1 MPRTYKTKKYQN
13 YEVSEISDSE
23 TIDEG
28 TGRVAMGYG
37 EGSETVDEGNLVP
50 LLGPATTNIKTTKGR
65 PLVKPLVRQSEA
77 LQRAIDKAAARGA
90 PEVSVDPNW
99 EGDTELEPSVEE
111 NKEKEEAMEEAADD
125 RIVIIDR
132 DRVKDIRVLTDG
144 KTAVQLDPISGAMV
158 AGMSPEGQEEAG
170 RMILG
175 YVSNM
180 MNAVQTIA
188 PQISDPP
195 VDIYVKSEGGGQ
207 VRLTRNNVLDL
218 KENGKPID
226 PAFFDKVVVNIS
238 ANTQTSEEK
247 KAMTREWCAMVKEII
262 ELRRSLLE
270 QMEALVRAST
280 MTMVTTQ
287 QMALEQISREYARY
301 LSVLDA
307 NRAVSMQ
314 QLGNLQG
321 GLMDLSKFMSEG
333 VSTLT
338 RQHAFANQK
347 LIGLDGTL
355 KEVAQNNLS
364 HQQQLYK
371 GLNENFGALM
381 KMLTSQRQDMTAT
394 QEQLN
399 KIEKQ
404 IEAIK
409 AQGSSLSQEQKD
421 HMAEVTSKMTN
432 MLEDIKEIREAQ
444 GEIKKIKEGL
454 LETISA
460 IRLLNEAAEG
470 MKAKALKDR
479 DLLIS
484 TGDGMQKMSEI
495 IPGIKASADSVQDA
509 AARYGKVIIENQEMT
524 KAQLESLKSISE
536 SLVSLERS
544 TVNSQKVQQE
554 RQLEILGAIREAVSR
569 QNLDDVKSLVKNELA
584 NEMRPPISMA
594 DITTMIN
601 EAVER
606 GMGKTSGLLIDEIRN
621 LVGAAAAG
629 GAPPPPPPGGLNAD
643 VPAFVPKKGKF
654 SFRETAA
661 LTPEAMEVEKN
672 LALISAGGAPDP
684 DDDDDDDDYD
694 EPPPRPIGTGF
705 RGKWAKRAKKTHDVS
720 KKILNWRKRA
730 KLVGKVGS
738 MVLGRERTAALLNSL
753 FGGGAIYGH
762 VMSRRVATAIIS
774 SATGIGTIASAVLGI
789 LPAVKVISGYLA
801 RYLGM
806 YDERSAETNRQLGRQ
821 TQLLEQAIARL
832 TELRG
837 SGDGIRFNQAPE
849 VLRDLLNKIGEFKT
863 TTVPPVLRYGRLER
877 MTPEE
882 RFRSVIS
889 LAGRSK
895 PISLRTHGFAL
906 IKKNITDPALDNA
919 ADYKKA
925 TVAKRVSRTKKI
937 ERRRTNDPLNKFFQG
952 NW

>member
-1 MPRTYKTKKYQN
+1 MPKKYKTKKFQD
-13 YEVSEISDSE
+13 YEVSEISESE
-23 TIDEG
+23 TIDESE
-28 TGRVAMGYG
+28 GRRRMGYG
-37 EGSETVDEGNLVP
+37 DGSETVDESVLAP
-50 LLGPATTNIKTTKGR
+50 LMGPATTNIKTTKGR
-65 PLVKPLVRQSEA
+65 PLVRQSEA
-77 LQRAIDKAAARGA
+77 FRRALDKAAAKGA

-111 NKEKEEAMEEAADD
+111 NKEKEEAMEEAVDD

-132 DRVKDIRVLTDG
+132 DRVQDIRVLTDG
-144 KTAVQLDPISGAMV
+144 KTAVQLDPVSGAMV

-180 MNAVQTIA
+180 RNAVQTIA

-195 VDIYVKSEGGGQ
+195 VDIYVKSEGGQ

-226 PAFFDKVVVNIS
+226 PAFFDKVAVNIS
-238 ANTQTSEEK
+238 ADTQTSEEK
-247 KAMTREWCAMVKEII
+247 KAMTREWCATVKEII

-270 QMEALVRAST
+270 QMEALARAST
-280 MTMVTTQ
+280 MTVVTTQ

-321 GLMDLSKFMSEG
+321 GLMDLSKFMSDG
-333 VSTLT
+333 VTTLT

-347 LIGLDGTL
+347 LIGLDGAL

-371 GLNENFGALM
+371 GLNENFGILM
-381 KMLTSQRQDMTAT
+381 KMLASQRQDMTAT
-394 QEQLN
+394 QEQLT
-399 KIEKQ
+399 KLEKQ
-404 IEAIK
+404 IEAVK
-409 AQGSSLSQEQKD
+409 SQGGSLSQEQKD
-421 HMAEVTSKMTN
+421 QMAEVTSKMTN
-432 MLEDIKEIREAQ
+432 MLSEIKEIREAQ
-444 GEIKKIKEGL
+444 GEIKRIKEGL

-484 TGDGMQKMSEI
+484 TGDGMQKMCEI
-495 IPGIKASADSVQDA
+495 VPGIKASADSVQDA

-524 KAQLESLKSISE
+524 KAQLESLKTISQ

-554 RQLEILGAIREAVSR
+554 RQLEILGAIREAVGR
-569 QNLDDVKSLVKNELA
+569 QNLEDVKSLVKDELA
-584 NEMRPPISMA
+584 NEMKPPISMA

-606 GMGKTSGLLIDEIRN
+606 SMGKTSGLLIDEIRN
-621 LVGAAAAG
+621 LVGTAAAG
-629 GAPPPPPPGGLNAD
+629 GAPPPPPPGSLNAD
-643 VPAFVPKKGKF
+643 APVFVPRKGKF

-684 DDDDDDDDYD
+684 DDDDDDDDED
-694 EPPPRPIGTGF
+694 VPMRPVGTGH

-720 KKILNWRKRA
+720 KKILNWRKRV

-738 MVLGRERTAALLNSL
+738 MVLGRERTATLLNGL
-753 FGGGAIYGH
+753 LGGGAMLGH
-762 VMSRRVATAIIS
+762 VMSRRVANAIIA

-789 LPAVKVISGYLA
+789 LPAVKAISGYLA

-821 TQLLEQAIARL
+821 TELLEQAIARL

-837 SGDGIRFNQAPE
+837 AGDGARFNQAPE

-895 PISLRTHGFAL
+895 PISLRTHGFVE

-925 TVAKRVSRTKKI
+925 TVKRRVDRVKKI
-937 ERRRTNDPLNKFFQG
+937 ERRRTNDPLNRFFQG

>member
-1 MPRTYKTKKYQN
+1 MPKKYKTKKFQD
-13 YEVSEISDSE
+13 YEVSEISESE
-23 TIDEG
+23 TIDESE
-28 TGRVAMGYG
+28 GRRRMGYG
-37 EGSETVDEGNLVP
+37 DGSETVDESALAP
-50 LLGPATTNIKTTKGR
+50 LMGPAVTNIKTTKGR
-65 PLVKPLVRQSEA
+65 PLVRQSEA
-77 LQRAIDKAAARGA
+77 FRRALDKAAARGA

-111 NKEKEEAMEEAADD
+111 NKEKEEAMEDAVDD

-132 DRVKDIRVLTDG
+132 DRVQDIRVLTDG
-144 KTAVQLDPISGAMV
+144 KTAVQLDPVSGAMV

-180 MNAVQTIA
+180 RNAVQTIA

-195 VDIYVKSEGGGQ
+195 VDIYVKSEGGQ

-226 PAFFDKVVVNIS
+226 PAFFDKVAVNIS
-238 ANTQTSEEK
+238 ADTQTSEEK
-247 KAMTREWCAMVKEII
+247 KAMTREWCAVVKEII

-270 QMEALVRAST
+270 QMEALSRAST
-280 MTMVTTQ
+280 MTVVTTQ

-307 NRAVSMQ
+307 NRAVTMQ
-314 QLGNLQG
+314 ELGNLQG
-321 GLMDLSKFMSEG
+321 GLRDFSKFMSDG
-333 VSTLT
+333 VTTLT

-347 LIGLDGTL
+347 LIGLDGAL
-355 KEVAQNNLS
+355 KEIGENNLI

-371 GLNENFGALM
+371 GLNENFGTLM
-381 KMLTSQRQDMTAT
+381 KMLASQRQEMATT

-404 IEAIK
+404 IEAVK
-409 AQGSSLSQEQKD
+409 SQGGSLSQEQKD
-421 HMAEVTSKMTN
+421 VMAEVTSKMTN
-432 MLEDIKEIREAQ
+432 MLNEIKEIRDAQ
-444 GEIKKIKEGL
+444 GEIKRIKEGL

-484 TGDGMQKMSEI
+484 TGNGMQKMGEI

-524 KAQLESLKSISE
+524 KAQLESLKSISQ

-544 TVNSQKVQQE
+544 TVNSQRVQQE
-554 RQLEILGAIREAVSR
+554 RQLEILGAIQAAVSR
-569 QNLDDVKSLVKNELA
+569 QNLEDVKSLVKDELA
-584 NEMRPPISMA
+584 NEMKPPISMA

-643 VPAFVPKKGKF
+643 APVFVPRKGKF

-684 DDDDDDDDYD
+684 DDDDDDDDFD
-694 EPPPRPIGTGF
+694 EPPRRPVGTGR
-705 RGKWAKRAKKTHDVS
+705 RGKWARRVKKTHEVS

-738 MVLGRERTAALLNSL
+738 MVLGRERTAVLLNGL
-753 FGGGAIYGH
+753 LGGGAMLGH
-762 VMSRRVATAIIS
+762 VMSRRVASAIIA

-789 LPAVKVISGYLA
+789 LPAVKAISGYLA

-821 TQLLEQAIARL
+821 TELLEHAIARL

-837 SGDGIRFNQAPE
+837 ADDGVRFNQAPA
-849 VLRDLLNKIGEFKT
+849 VLRDLLSKIGEFKT

-895 PISLRTHGFAL
+895 PISLRTHGFVE
-906 IKKNITDPALDNA
+906 IKKNITDPALDNGV
-919 ADYKKA
+919 DYKKA
-925 TVAKRVSRTKKI
+925 TVKRRVDRVKKI

>member
-37 EGSETVDEGNLVP
+37 EGSETVDEGNLAS
-50 LLGPATTNIKTTKGR
+50 LMGPAPTNIKTSKG
-65 PLVKPLVRQSEA
+65 KPLVEPTV
-77 LQRAIDKAAARGA
+77 DED
-90 PEVSVDPNW
+90 EVM
-99 EGDTELEPSVEE
+99 
-111 NKEKEEAMEEAADD
+111 KEEVDD
-125 RIVIIDR
+125 RISFR
-132 DRVKDIRVLTDG
+132 DGPIVQEIRVITDG
-144 KTAVQLDPISGAMV
+144 KTAVQLDPVSGAMV

-170 RMILG
+170 RMIIA
-175 YVSNM
+175 SISKM
-180 MNAVQTIA
+180 QNAVQTIV
-188 PQISDPP
+188 PTINDPP
-195 VDIYVKSEGGGQ
+195 VNIYVKSEGGQ
-207 VRLTRNNVLDL
+207 VQLTGNNVLDL

-226 PAFFDKVVVNIS
+226 PAFFDKVAVNIS
-238 ANTQTSEEK
+238 ADSQTSEEK
-247 KAMTREWCAMVKEII
+247 KVMTREWCAMVKNII
-262 ELRRSLLE
+262 VLRRSLLE
-270 QMEALVRAST
+270 QMEALIRAGT
-280 MTMVTTQ
+280 MTVVTTQ
-287 QMALEQISREYARY
+287 QMAIEQISREFARY

-307 NRAVSMQ
+307 NRAVTMQ
-314 QLGNLQG
+314 GLGNLQG

-347 LIGLDGTL
+347 IIGLEGTL
-355 KEVAQNNLS
+355 KEVEQNNLN

-371 GLNENFGALM
+371 GLNENFGMLM
-381 KMLTSQRQDMTAT
+381 KMLTSQRQDMSAT

-409 AQGSSLSQEQKD
+409 SQGGALSQEQKD

-460 IRLLNEAAEG
+460 IRMLNEAAEG

-484 TGDGMQKMSEI
+484 TVDGMQKMSEI

-509 AARYGKVIIENQEMT
+509 AARYGKVIIENQEMI

-554 RQLEILGAIREAVSR
+554 RQLEILGAIREAVGR
-569 QNLDDVKSLVKNELA
+569 QNLEDVKSLVKDELA
-584 NEMRPPISMA
+584 NEMKPPISMA

-606 GMGKTSGLLIDEIRN
+606 SMGKTSGLLIDEIRN
-621 LVGAAAAG
+621 LVGTAAAG

-643 VPAFVPKKGKF
+643 APVFIPKKGKF

-684 DDDDDDDDYD
+684 DDDDDDDFD

-705 RGKWAKRAKKTHDVS
+705 RGKWARRAKKTHDVS

-753 FGGGAIYGH
+753 FGGGSILGH
-762 VMSRRVATAIIS
+762 VMSRRVANAIIS
-774 SATGIGTIASAVLGI
+774 SATGIGTISSAVLGI
-789 LPAVKVISGYLA
+789 LPAVKAISGYLA

-821 TQLLEQAIARL
+821 TQLLEQAIAQL

-837 SGDGIRFNQAPE
+837 AGDGVRFNQAPE
-849 VLRDLLNKIGEFKT
+849 VLRDLLNKIGEFKI

-895 PISLRTHGFAL
+895 PISLRTHGFAE

-919 ADYKKA
+919 VDYKKV
-925 TVAKRVSRTKKI
+925 TVAKRASRVKKI

>member
-28 TGRVAMGYG
+28 TGRIAMGYG
-37 EGSETVDEGNLVP
+37 EGSETVDEGNLTS
-50 LLGPATTNIKTTKGR
+50 LMGPAPTNIKTSKG
-65 PLVKPLVRQSEA
+65 KPLVEPTV
-77 LQRAIDKAAARGA
+77 DED
-90 PEVSVDPNW
+90 EVM
-99 EGDTELEPSVEE
+99 
-111 NKEKEEAMEEAADD
+111 KEEVDD
-125 RIVIIDR
+125 RISFMDGPIVQE
-132 DRVKDIRVLTDG
+132 IRVITDG
-144 KTAVQLDPISGAMV
+144 KTAVQLDPVSGAMV

-170 RMILG
+170 RMILASI
-175 YVSNM
+175 SNM
-180 MNAVQTIA
+180 QNAVQTIV
-188 PQISDPP
+188 PTISDPP
-195 VDIYVKSEGGGQ
+195 VNIYVKSEGGQ
-207 VRLTRNNVLDL
+207 VQLTGNNVLDL

-226 PAFFDKVVVNIS
+226 PAFFDKVAVNIS
-238 ANTQTSEEK
+238 ADSQTSEEK
-247 KAMTREWCAMVKEII
+247 KVMTREWCVMVKNII
-262 ELRRSLLE
+262 VLRRSLLE
-270 QMEALVRAST
+270 QMEALIRAGT
-280 MTMVTTQ
+280 MTVVTTQ

-307 NRAVSMQ
+307 NRVVTMQ
-314 QLGNLQG
+314 GMGNLQG

-347 LIGLDGTL
+347 IIGLEGTL
-355 KEVAQNNLS
+355 KEVEQNNLN

-371 GLNENFGALM
+371 GLNENFGMLM
-381 KMLTSQRQDMTAT
+381 KMLTSQRQDMSAT

-409 AQGSSLSQEQKD
+409 SQGGALSQEQKD

-460 IRLLNEAAEG
+460 IRMLNEAAEG

-509 AARYGKVIIENQEMT
+509 AARYGKVIIENQEMI

-554 RQLEILGAIREAVSR
+554 RQLEILGAIREAVGR
-569 QNLDDVKSLVKNELA
+569 QNLEDVKSLVKDELA
-584 NEMRPPISMA
+584 NEMKPPISMA

-606 GMGKTSGLLIDEIRN
+606 SMGKTSGLLIDEIRN
-621 LVGAAAAG
+621 LVGTAAAG

-643 VPAFVPKKGKF
+643 APVFIPKKGKF

-684 DDDDDDDDYD
+684 DDDDDDDFD

-705 RGKWAKRAKKTHDVS
+705 RGKWARRAKKTHDVS

-753 FGGGAIYGH
+753 FGGGSILGH
-762 VMSRRVATAIIS
+762 VMSRRVANSIIS
-774 SATGIGTIASAVLGI
+774 SATGIGRISSAVLGI
-789 LPAVKVISGYLA
+789 LPAVKAISGYLA

-837 SGDGIRFNQAPE
+837 AGDGVRFNQAPE
-849 VLRDLLNKIGEFKT
+849 VLRDLLNKIGEFKI

-895 PISLRTHGFAL
+895 PISLRTHGFAE

-919 ADYKKA
+919 VDYKKVTA
-925 TVAKRVSRTKKI
+925 AKRASRVKKI

>member
-1 MPRTYKTKKYQN
+1 MPKQYKTKKYQN

-28 TGRVAMGYG
+28 TGRIAMGYG
-37 EGSETVDEGNLVP
+37 EGSETVDEGNLAP
-50 LLGPATTNIKTTKGR
+50 LMGPATVNIKTS
-65 PLVKPLVRQSEA
+65 KPLVRQSEA
-77 LQRAIDKAAARGA
+77 FRRAVEKRAARGM
-90 PEVSVDPNW
+90 PEVSVDPNL
-99 EGDTELEPSVEE
+99 EGDTELEPTVEE
-111 NKEKEEAMEEAADD
+111 EEEAMKEAVDD
-125 RIVIIDR
+125 RISFMDR
-132 DRVKDIRVLTDG
+132 DRVQDIRVITDG
-144 KTAVQLDPISGAMV
+144 KTAVQLDPVSGAMV

-180 MNAVQTIA
+180 RNAVQTIA

-195 VDIYVKSEGGGQ
+195 VDIFVKSEGGQ

-226 PAFFDKVVVNIS
+226 PAFFDKVAVNIS
-238 ANTQTSEEK
+238 ADTQTSEEK
-247 KAMTREWCAMVKEII
+247 KVLTREWCAMVKEII

-270 QMEALVRAST
+270 QMEALARAST
-280 MTMVTTQ
+280 MTVVTTQ

-307 NRAVSMQ
+307 NRAVTMQ
-314 QLGNLQG
+314 ELGNLQG
-321 GLMDLSKFMSEG
+321 GLRDFSKFMSDG
-333 VSTLT
+333 VTTLT

-347 LIGLDGTL
+347 LIGLDGAL

-364 HQQQLYK
+364 HQQELYR
-371 GLNENFGALM
+371 GLNENFGTLM
-381 KMLTSQRQDMTAT
+381 KMLASQRQDMTAT
-394 QEQLN
+394 QEQLA
-399 KIEKQ
+399 KLEKQ
-404 IEAIK
+404 IEAVK
-409 AQGSSLSQEQKD
+409 SQGGSLSQEQKD
-421 HMAEVTSKMTN
+421 QMAEVTSKMTN
-432 MLEDIKEIREAQ
+432 MLNEIKEIREAQ
-444 GEIKKIKEGL
+444 GEIKRIKEGL

-484 TGDGMQKMSEI
+484 TGDGMQKMCEI
-495 IPGIKASADSVQDA
+495 VPGIKASADSVQDA

-524 KAQLESLKSISE
+524 KAQLESLKSISQ

-554 RQLEILGAIREAVSR
+554 RQLEILGAIREAVGR
-569 QNLDDVKSLVKNELA
+569 QNLEDVKSLVKDELA
-584 NEMRPPISMA
+584 NEMKPPISMA
-594 DITTMIN
+594 DITAMIN

-606 GMGKTSGLLIDEIRN
+606 SMGKTSGLLIDEIRN
-621 LVGAAAAG
+621 LVGTAAAG

-643 VPAFVPKKGKF
+643 APVFVPRKGKF

-684 DDDDDDDDYD
+684 DDDDDDDDFD
-694 EPPPRPIGTGF
+694 EPPRRPVGTGH
-705 RGKWAKRAKKTHDVS
+705 RGKWARRVKKTHEVS

-738 MVLGRERTAALLNSL
+738 MVLGRERTAVLLNGL
-753 FGGGAIYGH
+753 LGGGAMLGH
-762 VMSRRVATAIIS
+762 VMSRRVANAIIA

-789 LPAVKVISGYLA
+789 LPAVKAISGYLA

-821 TQLLEQAIARL
+821 TELLEQAIARL

-837 SGDGIRFNQAPE
+837 AGDGARFNQAPE

-895 PISLRTHGFAL
+895 PISLRAHGFVE
-906 IKKNITDPALDNA
+906 IKKNITDPALDNGV
-919 ADYKKA
+919 DYKKA
-925 TVAKRVSRTKKI
+925 TVKRRVDRVKKI

>member
-1 MPRTYKTKKYQN
+1 MPKQYKTKKYQN

-28 TGRVAMGYG
+28 TGRIAMGYG
-37 EGSETVDEGNLVP
+37 EGSETVDEGNLAP
-50 LLGPATTNIKTTKGR
+50 LMGPATANIKTS
-65 PLVKPLVRQSEA
+65 KPLVRQSEA
-77 LQRAIDKAAARGA
+77 FRRAVEKRAARGM
-90 PEVSVDPNW
+90 PEVSVDPNL
-99 EGDTELEPSVEE
+99 EGDTELEPTVEE
-111 NKEKEEAMEEAADD
+111 EEEAMKEAVDD
-125 RIVIIDR
+125 RISFMDR
-132 DRVKDIRVLTDG
+132 DRVQDIRVITDG
-144 KTAVQLDPISGAMV
+144 KTAVQLDPVSGAMV

-180 MNAVQTIA
+180 RNAVQTIA

-195 VDIYVKSEGGGQ
+195 VDIYVKSEGGQ

-226 PAFFDKVVVNIS
+226 PAFFDKVAVNIS
-238 ANTQTSEEK
+238 ADTQTSEEK
-247 KAMTREWCAMVKEII
+247 KVLTREWCAMVKEII

-270 QMEALVRAST
+270 QMEALARAST
-280 MTMVTTQ
+280 MTVVTTQ

-307 NRAVSMQ
+307 NRAVTMQ
-314 QLGNLQG
+314 ELGNLQG
-321 GLMDLSKFMSEG
+321 GLRDFSKFMSDG
-333 VSTLT
+333 VTTLT

-347 LIGLDGTL
+347 LIGLDGAL
-355 KEVAQNNLS
+355 KEVAQSNLS
-364 HQQQLYK
+364 HQQELYR
-371 GLNENFGALM
+371 GLNENFGTLM
-381 KMLTSQRQDMTAT
+381 KMLASQRQDMTAT
-394 QEQLN
+394 QEQLA
-399 KIEKQ
+399 KLEKQ
-404 IEAIK
+404 IEAVK
-409 AQGSSLSQEQKD
+409 SQGGSLSQEQKD
-421 HMAEVTSKMTN
+421 QMAEVTSKMTN
-432 MLEDIKEIREAQ
+432 MLNEIKEIREAQ
-444 GEIKKIKEGL
+444 GEIKRIKEGL

-484 TGDGMQKMSEI
+484 TGDGMQKMCEI
-495 IPGIKASADSVQDA
+495 VPGIKASADSVQDA

-524 KAQLESLKSISE
+524 KAQLESLKSISQ

-554 RQLEILGAIREAVSR
+554 RQLEILGAIREAVGR
-569 QNLDDVKSLVKNELA
+569 QNLEDVKSLVKDELA
-584 NEMRPPISMA
+584 NEMKPPISMA

-606 GMGKTSGLLIDEIRN
+606 SMGKTSGLLIDEIRN
-621 LVGAAAAG
+621 LVGTAAAG

-643 VPAFVPKKGKF
+643 APVFVPRKGKF

-684 DDDDDDDDYD
+684 DDDDDDDDFD
-694 EPPPRPIGTGF
+694 EPPRRPVGTGH
-705 RGKWAKRAKKTHDVS
+705 RGKWARRVKKTHEVS

-738 MVLGRERTAALLNSL
+738 MVLGRERTAVLLNGL
-753 FGGGAIYGH
+753 LGGGAMLGH
-762 VMSRRVATAIIS
+762 VMSRRVANAIIA

-789 LPAVKVISGYLA
+789 LPAVKAISGYLA

-821 TQLLEQAIARL
+821 TELLEQAIARL

-837 SGDGIRFNQAPE
+837 AGDGARFNQAPE

-895 PISLRTHGFAL
+895 LISLRTHGFVE
-906 IKKNITDPALDNA
+906 IKKNITDPALDNGV
-919 ADYKKA
+919 DYKKA
-925 TVAKRVSRTKKI
+925 TVKRRVDRVKKI

>member
-28 TGRVAMGYG
+28 TGRIAMGYG
-37 EGSETVDEGNLVP
+37 EGSETVDEGNLAP
-50 LLGPATTNIKTTKGR
+50 LMGPVTTNIKTTKGR
-65 PLVKPLVRQSEA
+65 PLVRQSEA
-77 LQRAIDKAAARGA
+77 FRRALDKAAAKGA
-90 PEVSVDPNW
+90 PEVSVDPNL
-99 EGDTELEPSVEE
+99 EGDTELEPTVDEDPG
-111 NKEKEEAMEEAADD
+111 MEEAVDE
-125 RIVIIDR
+125 RISFIDR
-132 DRVKDIRVLTDG
+132 DRVQDIRVVTDG
-144 KTAVQLDPISGAMV
+144 RTAVQLDPVSGAMV

-180 MNAVQTIA
+180 RNAVQTIA

-195 VDIYVKSEGGGQ
+195 VDIYVKSEGGQ

-226 PAFFDKVVVNIS
+226 PAFFDKVAVNIS
-238 ANTQTSEEK
+238 ADTQTSEEK
-247 KAMTREWCAMVKEII
+247 KAMTREWCATVKEII

-270 QMEALVRAST
+270 QMEALARAST
-280 MTMVTTQ
+280 MTVVTTQ

-307 NRAVSMQ
+307 NRAVTMQ
-314 QLGNLQG
+314 ELGNLQG
-321 GLMDLSKFMSEG
+321 GLRDFSKYMSDG
-333 VSTLT
+333 VTTLT

-347 LIGLDGTL
+347 LIGLEGAL
-355 KEVAQNNLS
+355 KEVGQNNLS

-381 KMLTSQRQDMTAT
+381 KLLTSQRQDMTAT
-394 QEQLN
+394 QEQLT
-399 KIEKQ
+399 KLEKQ
-404 IEAIK
+404 IEAVK
-409 AQGSSLSQEQKD
+409 AQGGSLSQEQKD
-421 HMAEVTSKMTN
+421 QMAEVTSKMTN
-432 MLEDIKEIREAQ
+432 MLGEIKEIRDAQ

-460 IRLLNEAAEG
+460 IRMLNEAAEG

-479 DLLIS
+479 ELLIS
-484 TGDGMQKMSEI
+484 TGDGMQKMCEI
-495 IPGIKASADSVQDA
+495 VPGIKASADSVQDA

-524 KAQLESLKSISE
+524 KAQLESLKSISQ

-544 TVNSQKVQQE
+544 TVDSQKVQQE
-554 RQLEILGAIREAVSR
+554 RQLEILGAIREAVGR
-569 QNLDDVKSLVKNELA
+569 QNLEDVKSLVKDELA
-584 NEMRPPISMA
+584 NEMKPPVSMA

-621 LVGAAAAG
+621 LVGNMAAG
-629 GAPPPPPPGGLNAD
+629 GAPPPPPPGTSLDATA
-643 VPAFVPKKGKF
+643 PAFVPKKGKF

-672 LALISAGGAPDP
+672 LSLISAGGAPDP
-684 DDDDDDDDYD
+684 DDDDDDDDED
-694 EPPPRPIGTGF
+694 VPMRPVGTGR
-705 RGKWAKRAKKTHDVS
+705 RGKWAKRAKKTHDAS

-738 MVLGRERTAALLNSL
+738 MVLGRERTATLLNGL
-753 FGGGAIYGH
+753 FGAGAMLGH
-762 VMSRRVATAIIS
+762 VMSRRVATAIIA

-789 LPAVKVISGYLA
+789 LPAVKAISGYLA

-821 TQLLEQAIARL
+821 TELLEQAIARL

-837 SGDGIRFNQAPE
+837 AGDGARFNQAPE
-849 VLRDLLNKIGEFKT
+849 VLRDLMNKIGEFKT

-895 PISLRTHGFAL
+895 PISLRTHGFVE

-925 TVAKRVSRTKKI
+925 TVKRRADRVKKI
-937 ERRRTNDPLNKFFQG
+937 EKRRTTDPLNRFFQG

>member
-1 MPRTYKTKKYQN
+1 MTKKYKTKKFQD
-13 YEVSEISDSE
+13 YEVSEISESE
-23 TIDEG
+23 TIDESE
-28 TGRVAMGYG
+28 GRRRMGYG
-37 EGSETVDEGNLVP
+37 AGSETVDEGDMVP
-50 LLGPATTNIKTTKGR
+50 LMGPATTNIKTTK
-65 PLVKPLVRQSEA
+65 PLVRQA
-77 LQRAIDKAAARGA
+77 KVAQKAIDRIAARGM
-90 PEVSVDPNW
+90 PEPSADP
-99 EGDTELEPSVEE
+99 EGDTELEPTVDEDMGE
-111 NKEKEEAMEEAADD
+111 EEAVDD
-125 RIVIIDR
+125 RIRFIDR
-132 DRVKDIRVLTDG
+132 GRVQDIRVITDE
-144 KTAVQLDPISGAMV
+144 KTAVQLDPVSGAMV
-158 AGMSPEGQEEAG
+158 AAMSPEGQEEAG
-170 RMILG
+170 RMIIEC
-175 YVSNM
+175 VSNM
-180 MNAVQTIA
+180 MNAVQTVA

-195 VDIYVKSEGGGQ
+195 VDIYVKSEGGQ

-226 PAFFDKVVVNIS
+226 PAFFDKVAVNIS
-238 ANTQTSEEK
+238 ADTQTSEEK
-247 KAMTREWCAMVKEII
+247 KVMTREWCAMVKEII
-262 ELRRSLLE
+262 VLRRSLLQ
-270 QMEALVRAST
+270 QMEALIRAGT
-280 MTMVTTQ
+280 MAVMTSQ
-287 QMALEQISREYARY
+287 QTALEQISQEFARY
-301 LSVLDA
+301 ISVLDA
-307 NRAVSMQ
+307 NRAVAMQ

-321 GLMDLSKFMSEG
+321 GLMDLSKFVSDG
-333 VSTLT
+333 VTTLT

-355 KEVAQNNLS
+355 KEVEQNNLS
-364 HQQQLYK
+364 HQQQLFK
-371 GLNENFGALM
+371 GLNENFGTLM

-409 AQGSSLSQEQKD
+409 SQGGALSQEQKD

-454 LETISA
+454 LESISA
-460 IRLLNEAAEG
+460 IRLLNEAVEG

-479 DLLIS
+479 DLLTS
-484 TGDGMQKMSEI
+484 TGDGMQKMCEI

-509 AARYGKVIIENQEMT
+509 AARYGKLIIENQEMT
-524 KAQLESLKSISE
+524 KAQLESLKTISQ

-544 TVNSQKVQQE
+544 MVDLQKVQQE
-554 RQLEILGAIREAVSR
+554 RQLEILGAIREAVGR

-584 NEMRPPISMA
+584 NEMKPPISMA
-594 DITTMIN
+594 DIVTMIN

-621 LVGAAAAG
+621 LVGTAAAG

-643 VPAFVPKKGKF
+643 APAFVPRKGKF
-654 SFRETAA
+654 SFRETVA

-684 DDDDDDDDYD
+684 DDDDDDDD

-753 FGGGAIYGH
+753 FGTGAIFGH
-762 VMSRRVATAIIS
+762 VMSRRVATAIVS
-774 SATGIGTIASAVLGI
+774 SATGIETIASAVLGI
-789 LPAVKVISGYLA
+789 LPAVKAISGYLA

-806 YDERSAETNRQLGRQ
+806 YDERSAESNRQLGRQ
-821 TQLLEQAIARL
+821 TELLEQAIARL

-837 SGDGIRFNQAPE
+837 AGDGARFNQAPE

-895 PISLRTHGFAL
+895 PISLRRHGFVE

>member
-1 MPRTYKTKKYQN
+1 MPKKYKTKKFQD
-13 YEVSEISDSE
+13 YEVSEISESE
-23 TIDEG
+23 TIDESE
-28 TGRVAMGYG
+28 GRRRMGYG
-37 EGSETVDEGNLVP
+37 DGSETVEESALAP
-50 LLGPATTNIKTTKGR
+50 LMGPAITNIKTTKGR
-65 PLVKPLVRQSEA
+65 PLVRQSEA
-77 LQRAIDKAAARGA
+77 FRRALDKAAARGA

-111 NKEKEEAMEEAADD
+111 NKEKEEAMEDAVDD

-132 DRVKDIRVLTDG
+132 DRVQDIRVLTDG
-144 KTAVQLDPISGAMV
+144 KTAVQLDPVSGAMV
-158 AGMSPEGQEEAG
+158 AGMSPEGQEEVG

-180 MNAVQTIA
+180 RNAVQTIA

-195 VDIYVKSEGGGQ
+195 VDIYVKSEGGQ

-226 PAFFDKVVVNIS
+226 PAFFDKVAVNIS
-238 ANTQTSEEK
+238 ADTQTSEEK
-247 KAMTREWCAMVKEII
+247 KAMTREWCATVKEII

-270 QMEALVRAST
+270 QMEALARAST
-280 MTMVTTQ
+280 MTVVTTQ

-307 NRAVSMQ
+307 NRAVTMQ
-314 QLGNLQG
+314 ELGNLQG
-321 GLMDLSKFMSEG
+321 GLRDFSKFMSDG
-333 VSTLT
+333 VTTLT

-347 LIGLDGTL
+347 LIGLDGAL

-371 GLNENFGALM
+371 GLNENFGTLM
-381 KMLTSQRQDMTAT
+381 KMLASQRQDMTAT
-394 QEQLN
+394 QEQLT
-399 KIEKQ
+399 KLEKQ
-404 IEAIK
+404 IEAVK
-409 AQGSSLSQEQKD
+409 SQGGSLSQEQKD
-421 HMAEVTSKMTN
+421 QMAEVTSKMTN
-432 MLEDIKEIREAQ
+432 MLSEIKEIREAQ
-444 GEIKKIKEGL
+444 GEIKRIKEGL

-484 TGDGMQKMSEI
+484 TGDGMQKMCEI
-495 IPGIKASADSVQDA
+495 VPGIKASADSVQDA

-524 KAQLESLKSISE
+524 KTQLESLKSISQ

-554 RQLEILGAIREAVSR
+554 RQLEILGAIREAVGR
-569 QNLDDVKSLVKNELA
+569 QNLEDVKSLVKDELA
-584 NEMRPPISMA
+584 NEMKPPISMA

-606 GMGKTSGLLIDEIRN
+606 GMGKTSGLLIDEIRS
-621 LVGAAAAG
+621 LVGTAAAG

-643 VPAFVPKKGKF
+643 APVFVPRKGKF

-684 DDDDDDDDYD
+684 DDDDDDDDFD
-694 EPPPRPIGTGF
+694 EPPRRPVGTGH
-705 RGKWAKRAKKTHDVS
+705 RGKWARRVKKTHEVS

-738 MVLGRERTAALLNSL
+738 MVLGRERTATLLNGL
-753 FGGGAIYGH
+753 LGGGAMLGH
-762 VMSRRVATAIIS
+762 VMSRRVANAIIA

-789 LPAVKVISGYLA
+789 LPAVKAISGYLA

-821 TQLLEQAIARL
+821 TELLEQAIARL

-837 SGDGIRFNQAPE
+837 AGDGARFNQAPE

-895 PISLRTHGFAL
+895 PISLRTHGFVE
-906 IKKNITDPALDNA
+906 IKKNITDPALDNGV
-919 ADYKKA
+919 DYKKA
-925 TVAKRVSRTKKI
+925 TVKRRVDRVKKI

>member
-1 MPRTYKTKKYQN
+1 MPKQYKTKKYQN

-28 TGRVAMGYG
+28 TGRIAMGYG
-37 EGSETVDEGNLVP
+37 EGSETVDEGNLAP
-50 LLGPATTNIKTTKGR
+50 LMGPATANIKTT
-65 PLVKPLVRQSEA
+65 KPLVRQSEA
-77 LQRAIDKAAARGA
+77 FRRAVEKRAARGM
-90 PEVSVDPNW
+90 PEVSVDPNL
-99 EGDTELEPSVEE
+99 EGDTELEPTVEE
-111 NKEKEEAMEEAADD
+111 EEEAMKEAVDD
-125 RIVIIDR
+125 RISFMDR
-132 DRVKDIRVLTDG
+132 DRVQDIRVITDG
-144 KTAVQLDPISGAMV
+144 KTAVQLDPVSGAMV

-180 MNAVQTIA
+180 RNAVQTIA

-195 VDIYVKSEGGGQ
+195 VDIYVKSEGGQ

-226 PAFFDKVVVNIS
+226 PAFFDKVAVNIS
-238 ANTQTSEEK
+238 ADTQTSEEK
-247 KAMTREWCAMVKEII
+247 KVLTREWCAMVKEII

-270 QMEALVRAST
+270 QMEALARAST
-280 MTMVTTQ
+280 MTVVTTQ

-307 NRAVSMQ
+307 NRAVTMQ
-314 QLGNLQG
+314 ELGNLQG
-321 GLMDLSKFMSEG
+321 GLRDFSKFMSDG
-333 VSTLT
+333 VTTLT

-347 LIGLDGTL
+347 LIGLDGAL

-371 GLNENFGALM
+371 GLNENFGILM
-381 KMLTSQRQDMTAT
+381 KMLASQRQDMTAT
-394 QEQLN
+394 QEQLA
-399 KIEKQ
+399 KLEKQ
-404 IEAIK
+404 IEAVK
-409 AQGSSLSQEQKD
+409 SQGGSLSQEQKD
-421 HMAEVTSKMTN
+421 QMAEVTSKMTN
-432 MLEDIKEIREAQ
+432 MLNEIKEIREAQ
-444 GEIKKIKEGL
+444 GEIKRIKEGL

-484 TGDGMQKMSEI
+484 TGDGMQKMCEI
-495 IPGIKASADSVQDA
+495 VPGIKASADSVQDA

-524 KAQLESLKSISE
+524 KAQLESLKSISQ

-554 RQLEILGAIREAVSR
+554 RQLEILGAIREAVGR
-569 QNLDDVKSLVKNELA
+569 QNLEDVKSLVKDELA
-584 NEMRPPISMA
+584 NEMKPPISMA

-606 GMGKTSGLLIDEIRN
+606 SMGKTSGLLIDEIRN
-621 LVGAAAAG
+621 LVGTAAAG

-643 VPAFVPKKGKF
+643 APVFVPRKGKF

-684 DDDDDDDDYD
+684 DDDDDDDFD
-694 EPPPRPIGTGF
+694 EPPRRPVGTGH
-705 RGKWAKRAKKTHDVS
+705 RGKWARRVKKTHEVS

-738 MVLGRERTAALLNSL
+738 MVLGRERTAVLLNGL
-753 FGGGAIYGH
+753 LGGGAMLGH
-762 VMSRRVATAIIS
+762 VMSRRVANAIIA

-789 LPAVKVISGYLA
+789 LPAVKAISGYLA

-821 TQLLEQAIARL
+821 TELLEQAIARL

-837 SGDGIRFNQAPE
+837 AGDGARFNQAPE

-895 PISLRTHGFAL
+895 PISLRTHGFVE
-906 IKKNITDPALDNA
+906 IKKNITDPALDNGV
-919 ADYKKA
+919 DYKKA
-925 TVAKRVSRTKKI
+925 TVKRRVDRVKKI

>member
-1 MPRTYKTKKYQN
+1 MTKKYKTKKFQD
-13 YEVSEISDSE
+13 YEVSEISESE
-23 TIDEG
+23 TIDESE
-28 TGRVAMGYG
+28 GRRRMGYG
-37 EGSETVDEGNLVP
+37 AGSETVDEGDMVP
-50 LLGPATTNIKTTKGR
+50 LMGPATTNIKTTK
-65 PLVKPLVRQSEA
+65 PLVRQA
-77 LQRAIDKAAARGA
+77 KVAQKAIDRIAARGM
-90 PEVSVDPNW
+90 PEPSADP
-99 EGDTELEPSVEE
+99 EGDTELEPTVDEDMGE
-111 NKEKEEAMEEAADD
+111 EEAVDD
-125 RIVIIDR
+125 RIRFIDR
-132 DRVKDIRVLTDG
+132 GRVQDIRVITDE
-144 KTAVQLDPISGAMV
+144 KTAVQLDPVSGAMV
-158 AGMSPEGQEEAG
+158 AAMSPEGQEEAG
-170 RMILG
+170 RMIIEC
-175 YVSNM
+175 VSNM
-180 MNAVQTIA
+180 MNAVQTVA

-195 VDIYVKSEGGGQ
+195 VDIYVKSEGGQ

-226 PAFFDKVVVNIS
+226 PAFFDKVAVNIS
-238 ANTQTSEEK
+238 ADTQTSEEK
-247 KAMTREWCAMVKEII
+247 KVMTREWCAMVKEII
-262 ELRRSLLE
+262 VLRRSLLQ
-270 QMEALVRAST
+270 QMEALIRAGT
-280 MTMVTTQ
+280 MAVMTSQ
-287 QMALEQISREYARY
+287 QTALEQISQEFARY
-301 LSVLDA
+301 ISVLDA
-307 NRAVSMQ
+307 NRAVAMQ

-321 GLMDLSKFMSEG
+321 GLMDLSKFVSDG
-333 VSTLT
+333 VTTLT

-355 KEVAQNNLS
+355 KEVEQNNLS
-364 HQQQLYK
+364 HQQQLFK
-371 GLNENFGALM
+371 GLNENFGTLM

-409 AQGSSLSQEQKD
+409 SQGGALSQEQKD

-454 LETISA
+454 LESISA
-460 IRLLNEAAEG
+460 IRLLNEAVEG

-479 DLLIS
+479 DLLTS
-484 TGDGMQKMSEI
+484 TGDGMQKMCEI

-509 AARYGKVIIENQEMT
+509 AARYGKLIIENQEMT
-524 KAQLESLKSISE
+524 KAQLESLKTISQ

-544 TVNSQKVQQE
+544 MVDLQKVQQE
-554 RQLEILGAIREAVSR
+554 RQLEILGAIREAVGR

-584 NEMRPPISMA
+584 NEMKPPISMA
-594 DITTMIN
+594 DIVTMIN

-621 LVGAAAAG
+621 LVGTAAAG

-643 VPAFVPKKGKF
+643 APAFVPRKGKF
-654 SFRETAA
+654 SFRETVA

-684 DDDDDDDDYD
+684 DDDDDDDD

-753 FGGGAIYGH
+753 FGTGAIFGH
-762 VMSRRVATAIIS
+762 VMSRRVATAIVS
-774 SATGIGTIASAVLGI
+774 SATGIETIASAVLGI
-789 LPAVKVISGYLA
+789 LPAVKAISGYLA

-806 YDERSAETNRQLGRQ
+806 YDERSAESNRQLGRQ
-821 TQLLEQAIARL
+821 TELLEQAIARL

-837 SGDGIRFNQAPE
+837 AGDGARFNQAPD

-895 PISLRTHGFAL
+895 PISLRRHGFVE

>member
-1 MPRTYKTKKYQN
+1 MPKQYKTKKYQN

-28 TGRVAMGYG
+28 TGRIAMGYG
-37 EGSETVDEGNLVP
+37 EGSETVDEGNLAP
-50 LLGPATTNIKTTKGR
+50 LMGPATVNIKTS
-65 PLVKPLVRQSEA
+65 KPLVRQSEA
-77 LQRAIDKAAARGA
+77 FRRAVEKRAARGM
-90 PEVSVDPNW
+90 PEVSVDPNL
-99 EGDTELEPSVEE
+99 EGDTELEPTVEE
-111 NKEKEEAMEEAADD
+111 EEEAMKEAVDD
-125 RIVIIDR
+125 RISFMDR
-132 DRVKDIRVLTDG
+132 DRVQDIRVITDG
-144 KTAVQLDPISGAMV
+144 KTAVQLDPVSGAMV

-180 MNAVQTIA
+180 RNAVQTIA

-195 VDIYVKSEGGGQ
+195 VDIYVKSEGGQ

-226 PAFFDKVVVNIS
+226 PAFFDKVAVNIS
-238 ANTQTSEEK
+238 ADTQTSEEK
-247 KAMTREWCAMVKEII
+247 KVLTREWCAMVKEII

-270 QMEALVRAST
+270 QMEALARAST
-280 MTMVTTQ
+280 MTVVTTQ

-307 NRAVSMQ
+307 NRAVTMQ
-314 QLGNLQG
+314 ELGNLQG
-321 GLMDLSKFMSEG
+321 GLRDFSKFMSDG
-333 VSTLT
+333 VTTLT

-347 LIGLDGTL
+347 LIGLDGAL

-364 HQQQLYK
+364 HQQELYR
-371 GLNENFGALM
+371 GLNENFGTLM
-381 KMLTSQRQDMTAT
+381 KMLASQKQDMTAT
-394 QEQLN
+394 QEQLA
-399 KIEKQ
+399 KLEKQ
-404 IEAIK
+404 IEAVK
-409 AQGSSLSQEQKD
+409 SQGGSLSQEQKD
-421 HMAEVTSKMTN
+421 QMAEVTSKMTN
-432 MLEDIKEIREAQ
+432 MLNEIKEIREAQ
-444 GEIKKIKEGL
+444 GEIKRIKEGL

-484 TGDGMQKMSEI
+484 TGDGMQKMCEI
-495 IPGIKASADSVQDA
+495 VPGIKASADSVQDA

-524 KAQLESLKSISE
+524 KAQLESLKSISQ

-554 RQLEILGAIREAVSR
+554 RQLEILGAIREAVGR
-569 QNLDDVKSLVKNELA
+569 QNLEDVKSLVKDELA
-584 NEMRPPISMA
+584 NEMKPPISMA

-606 GMGKTSGLLIDEIRN
+606 SMGKTSGLLIDEIRN
-621 LVGAAAAG
+621 LVGTAAAG

-643 VPAFVPKKGKF
+643 APVFVPRKGKF

-684 DDDDDDDDYD
+684 DDDDDDDDFD
-694 EPPPRPIGTGF
+694 EPPHRPVGTGH
-705 RGKWAKRAKKTHDVS
+705 RGKWARRAKKTHEVS

-738 MVLGRERTAALLNSL
+738 MVLGRERTAVLLNGL
-753 FGGGAIYGH
+753 LGGGAMLGH
-762 VMSRRVATAIIS
+762 VMSRRVANAIIA

-789 LPAVKVISGYLA
+789 LPAVKAISGYLA

-821 TQLLEQAIARL
+821 TELLEQAIARL

-837 SGDGIRFNQAPE
+837 AGDGARFNQAPE

-895 PISLRTHGFAL
+895 PISLRTHGFVE
-906 IKKNITDPALDNA
+906 IKKNITDPALDNGV
-919 ADYKKA
+919 DYKKA
-925 TVAKRVSRTKKI
+925 TVKRRVDRVKKI

>member
-1 MPRTYKTKKYQN
+1 MTKKYKTKKFQD
-13 YEVSEISDSE
+13 YEVSEISESE
-23 TIDEG
+23 TIDESE
-28 TGRVAMGYG
+28 GRRRMGYG
-37 EGSETVDEGNLVP
+37 AGSETVDEGDMVP
-50 LLGPATTNIKTTKGR
+50 LMGPATTNIKTTK
-65 PLVKPLVRQSEA
+65 PLVRQA
-77 LQRAIDKAAARGA
+77 KVAQKAIDRIAARGM
-90 PEVSVDPNW
+90 PEPSADP
-99 EGDTELEPSVEE
+99 EGDTELEPTVDEDMGE
-111 NKEKEEAMEEAADD
+111 EEAVDD
-125 RIVIIDR
+125 RIRFIDR
-132 DRVKDIRVLTDG
+132 GRVQDIRVITDE
-144 KTAVQLDPISGAMV
+144 KTAVQLDPVSGAMV
-158 AGMSPEGQEEAG
+158 AAMSPEGQEEAG
-170 RMILG
+170 RMIIEC
-175 YVSNM
+175 VSNM
-180 MNAVQTIA
+180 MNAVQTVA

-195 VDIYVKSEGGGQ
+195 VDIYVKSEGGQ

-226 PAFFDKVVVNIS
+226 PAFFDKVAVNIS
-238 ANTQTSEEK
+238 ADTQTSEEK
-247 KAMTREWCAMVKEII
+247 KVMTREWCATVKEII
-262 ELRRSLLE
+262 VLRRSLLQ
-270 QMEALVRAST
+270 QMEALIRAGT
-280 MTMVTTQ
+280 MAVMTSQ
-287 QMALEQISREYARY
+287 QTALEQISQEFARY
-301 LSVLDA
+301 ISVLDA
-307 NRAVSMQ
+307 NRAVAMQ

-321 GLMDLSKFMSEG
+321 GLMDLSKFVSDG
-333 VSTLT
+333 VTTLT

-355 KEVAQNNLS
+355 KEVEQNNLS
-364 HQQQLYK
+364 HQQQLFK
-371 GLNENFGALM
+371 GLNENFGTLM

-409 AQGSSLSQEQKD
+409 SQGGALSQEQKD

-454 LETISA
+454 LESISA
-460 IRLLNEAAEG
+460 IRLLNEAVEG

-479 DLLIS
+479 DLLTS
-484 TGDGMQKMSEI
+484 TGDGMQKMCEI

-509 AARYGKVIIENQEMT
+509 AARYGKLIIENQEMT
-524 KAQLESLKSISE
+524 KAQLESLKTISQ

-544 TVNSQKVQQE
+544 MVDLQKVQQE
-554 RQLEILGAIREAVSR
+554 RQLEILGAIREAVGR

-584 NEMRPPISMA
+584 NEMKPPISMA
-594 DITTMIN
+594 DIVTMIN

-621 LVGAAAAG
+621 LVGTAAAG

-643 VPAFVPKKGKF
+643 APAFVPRKGKF
-654 SFRETAA
+654 SFRETVA

-684 DDDDDDDDYD
+684 DDDDDDDD

-753 FGGGAIYGH
+753 FGTGAIFGH
-762 VMSRRVATAIIS
+762 VMSRRVATAIVS
-774 SATGIGTIASAVLGI
+774 SATGIETIASAVLGI
-789 LPAVKVISGYLA
+789 LPAVKAISGYLA

-806 YDERSAETNRQLGRQ
+806 YDERSAESNRQLGRQ
-821 TQLLEQAIARL
+821 TELLEQAIARL

-837 SGDGIRFNQAPE
+837 AGDGARFNQAPE

-895 PISLRTHGFAL
+895 PISLRRHGFVE

>member
-1 MPRTYKTKKYQN
+1 MPKKYKTKKFQD
-13 YEVSEISDSE
+13 YEVSEISESE
-23 TIDEG
+23 TIDESE
-28 TGRVAMGYG
+28 GRRRMGYG
-37 EGSETVDEGNLVP
+37 DGSETVDESALAP
-50 LLGPATTNIKTTKGR
+50 LMGPAVTNIKTTKGR
-65 PLVKPLVRQSEA
+65 PLVRQSEA
-77 LQRAIDKAAARGA
+77 FRRALDKAAARGA

-111 NKEKEEAMEEAADD
+111 NKEKEEAMEDAVDD

-132 DRVKDIRVLTDG
+132 DRVQDIRVLTDG
-144 KTAVQLDPISGAMV
+144 KTAVQLDPVSGAMV

-180 MNAVQTIA
+180 RNAVQTIA

-195 VDIYVKSEGGGQ
+195 VDIYVKSEGGQ

-226 PAFFDKVVVNIS
+226 PAFFDKVAVNIS
-238 ANTQTSEEK
+238 ADTQTSEEK
-247 KAMTREWCAMVKEII
+247 KAMTREWCATVKEII

-270 QMEALVRAST
+270 QMEALARAST
-280 MTMVTTQ
+280 MTVVTTQ

-307 NRAVSMQ
+307 NRAVTMQ
-314 QLGNLQG
+314 ELGNLQG
-321 GLMDLSKFMSEG
+321 GLRDFSKFMSDG
-333 VSTLT
+333 VTTLT

-347 LIGLDGTL
+347 LIGLDGAL

-371 GLNENFGALM
+371 GLNENFGTLM
-381 KMLTSQRQDMTAT
+381 KMLASQRQDMTAT
-394 QEQLN
+394 QEQLT
-399 KIEKQ
+399 KLEKQ
-404 IEAIK
+404 IEAVK
-409 AQGSSLSQEQKD
+409 SQGGSLSQEQKD
-421 HMAEVTSKMTN
+421 QMAEVTSKMAN
-432 MLEDIKEIREAQ
+432 MLSEIKEIREAQ
-444 GEIKKIKEGL
+444 GEIKRIKEGL

-484 TGDGMQKMSEI
+484 TGDGMQKMCEI
-495 IPGIKASADSVQDA
+495 VPGIKASADSVQDA

-524 KAQLESLKSISE
+524 KAQLESLKSISQ

-554 RQLEILGAIREAVSR
+554 RQLEILGAIREAVGR
-569 QNLDDVKSLVKNELA
+569 QNLEDVKSLVKDELA
-584 NEMRPPISMA
+584 NEMKPPISMA

-606 GMGKTSGLLIDEIRN
+606 SMGKTSGLLIDEIRN
-621 LVGAAAAG
+621 LVGTAAAG

-643 VPAFVPKKGKF
+643 APVFVPRKGKF

-684 DDDDDDDDYD
+684 DDDDDDDDFD
-694 EPPPRPIGTGF
+694 EPPRRPVGTGH
-705 RGKWAKRAKKTHDVS
+705 RGKWARRVKKTHEVS

-738 MVLGRERTAALLNSL
+738 MVLGRERTATLLNGL
-753 FGGGAIYGH
+753 LGGGAMLGH
-762 VMSRRVATAIIS
+762 VMSRRVANAIIA

-789 LPAVKVISGYLA
+789 LPAVKAISGYLA

-821 TQLLEQAIARL
+821 TELLEQAIARL

-837 SGDGIRFNQAPE
+837 AGDGARFNQAPE

-895 PISLRTHGFAL
+895 PISLRTHGFVE
-906 IKKNITDPALDNA
+906 IKKNITDPALDNGV
-919 ADYKKA
+919 DYKKA
-925 TVAKRVSRTKKI
+925 TVKRRVDRVKKI

>member
-1 MPRTYKTKKYQN
+1 MPRKYKTKKFQD
-13 YEVSEISDSE
+13 YEVSEISESE
-23 TIDEG
+23 TIDESE
-28 TGRVAMGYG
+28 GRRRMGYG
-37 EGSETVDEGNLVP
+37 DGSETVDESALAP
-50 LLGPATTNIKTTKGR
+50 LMGPATTNIKTTKGR
-65 PLVKPLVRQSEA
+65 PLVRQSEA
-77 LQRAIDKAAARGA
+77 FRRALDKAAARGA

-111 NKEKEEAMEEAADD
+111 NKEKEEAMEDAVDD
-125 RIVIIDR
+125 RIIIIDR
-132 DRVKDIRVLTDG
+132 DRVQDIRVLTDG
-144 KTAVQLDPISGAMV
+144 KTAVQLDPVSGAMV

-175 YVSNM
+175 SISNM
-180 MNAVQTIA
+180 RNAVQTIV

-195 VDIYVKSEGGGQ
+195 VDIYVKSEGGQ
-207 VRLTRNNVLDL
+207 VRLTKNNVLDL

-226 PAFFDKVVVNIS
+226 PAFFDKVAVNIS
-238 ANTQTSEEK
+238 ADTQTSEEK
-247 KAMTREWCAMVKEII
+247 KAMTREWCAVVKEII

-270 QMEALVRAST
+270 QMEALSRAST
-280 MTMVTTQ
+280 MTVVTTQ

-307 NRAVSMQ
+307 NRAVTMQ
-314 QLGNLQG
+314 ELGNLQG
-321 GLMDLSKFMSEG
+321 GLRDFSKFMSDG
-333 VSTLT
+333 VTTLT

-347 LIGLDGTL
+347 LIGLDGAL
-355 KEVAQNNLS
+355 KEIGENNLI

-371 GLNENFGALM
+371 GLNENFGTLM
-381 KMLTSQRQDMTAT
+381 KMLVSQRQEMATT

-404 IEAIK
+404 IEAVK
-409 AQGSSLSQEQKD
+409 SQGGSLSQEQKD
-421 HMAEVTSKMTN
+421 VMAEVTSKMTN
-432 MLEDIKEIREAQ
+432 MLNEIKEVREAQ
-444 GEIKKIKEGL
+444 GEIKRIKEGL

-484 TGDGMQKMSEI
+484 TGNGMQKMGEI

-524 KAQLESLKSISE
+524 KVQLESLKSISQ

-544 TVNSQKVQQE
+544 TVNSQRVQQE
-554 RQLEILGAIREAVSR
+554 RQLEILGAIQAAVSR
-569 QNLDDVKSLVKNELA
+569 QNLEDVKSLVKDELA
-584 NEMRPPISMA
+584 NEMKPPISMA

-643 VPAFVPKKGKF
+643 APVFVPRKGKF

-684 DDDDDDDDYD
+684 DDDDDDDDFD
-694 EPPPRPIGTGF
+694 EPPRRPVGTGR
-705 RGKWAKRAKKTHDVS
+705 RGKWARRVKKTHEVS

-738 MVLGRERTAALLNSL
+738 MVLGRERTAVLLNGL
-753 FGGGAIYGH
+753 LGGGAMLGH
-762 VMSRRVATAIIS
+762 VMSRRVASAIIA

-789 LPAVKVISGYLA
+789 LPAVKAISGYLA

-821 TQLLEQAIARL
+821 TELLEQAIARL

-837 SGDGIRFNQAPE
+837 ADDGVRFNQAPA
-849 VLRDLLNKIGEFKT
+849 VLRDLLSKIGEFKT
-863 TTVPPVLRYGRLER
+863 TSVPPVLRYGRLER

-895 PISLRTHGFAL
+895 PISLRTHGFVE
-906 IKKNITDPALDNA
+906 IKKNITDPALDNGV
-919 ADYKKA
+919 DYKKA
-925 TVAKRVSRTKKI
+925 TVKRRVNRVKKI

>member
-1 MPRTYKTKKYQN
+1 MPKQYKTKKYQN

-28 TGRVAMGYG
+28 TGRIAMGYG
-37 EGSETVDEGNLVP
+37 EGSETVDEGNLAP
-50 LLGPATTNIKTTKGR
+50 LMGPATVNIKTS
-65 PLVKPLVRQSEA
+65 KPLVRQSEA
-77 LQRAIDKAAARGA
+77 FRRAVEKRAARGM
-90 PEVSVDPNW
+90 PEVSVDPNL
-99 EGDTELEPSVEE
+99 EGDTELEPTVEE
-111 NKEKEEAMEEAADD
+111 EEEAMKEAVDD
-125 RIVIIDR
+125 RISFMDR
-132 DRVKDIRVLTDG
+132 DRVQDIRVITDG
-144 KTAVQLDPISGAMV
+144 KTAVQLDPVSGAMV

-180 MNAVQTIA
+180 RNAVQTIA

-195 VDIYVKSEGGGQ
+195 VDIYVKSEGGQ

-226 PAFFDKVVVNIS
+226 PAFFDKVAVNIS
-238 ANTQTSEEK
+238 ADTQTSEEK
-247 KAMTREWCAMVKEII
+247 KVLTREWCAMVKEII

-270 QMEALVRAST
+270 QMEALARAST
-280 MTMVTTQ
+280 MTVVTTQ

-307 NRAVSMQ
+307 NRAVTMQ
-314 QLGNLQG
+314 ELGNLQG
-321 GLMDLSKFMSEG
+321 GLRDFSKFMSDG
-333 VSTLT
+333 VTTLT

-347 LIGLDGTL
+347 LIGLDGAL

-364 HQQQLYK
+364 HQQELYR
-371 GLNENFGALM
+371 GLNENFGTLM
-381 KMLTSQRQDMTAT
+381 KMLASQRQDMTAT
-394 QEQLN
+394 QEQLA
-399 KIEKQ
+399 KLEKQ
-404 IEAIK
+404 IEAVK
-409 AQGSSLSQEQKD
+409 SQGGSLSQEQKD
-421 HMAEVTSKMTN
+421 QMAEVTSKMTN
-432 MLEDIKEIREAQ
+432 MLNEIKEIREAQ
-444 GEIKKIKEGL
+444 GEIKRIKEGL

-484 TGDGMQKMSEI
+484 TGDGMQKMCEI
-495 IPGIKASADSVQDA
+495 VPGIKASADSVQDA

-524 KAQLESLKSISE
+524 KAQLESLKSISQ

-554 RQLEILGAIREAVSR
+554 RQLEILGAIREAVGR
-569 QNLDDVKSLVKNELA
+569 QNLEDVKSLVKDELA
-584 NEMRPPISMA
+584 NEMKPPISMA

-606 GMGKTSGLLIDEIRN
+606 SMGKTSGLLIDEIRN
-621 LVGAAAAG
+621 LVGTAAAG

-643 VPAFVPKKGKF
+643 APVFVPRKGKF

-684 DDDDDDDDYD
+684 DDDDDDDDFD
-694 EPPPRPIGTGF
+694 EPPHRPVGTGH
-705 RGKWAKRAKKTHDVS
+705 RGKWARRAKKTHEVS

-738 MVLGRERTAALLNSL
+738 MVLGRERTAVLLNGL
-753 FGGGAIYGH
+753 LGGGAMLGH
-762 VMSRRVATAIIS
+762 VMSRRVANAIIA

-789 LPAVKVISGYLA
+789 LPAVKAISGYLA

-821 TQLLEQAIARL
+821 TELLEQAIARL

-837 SGDGIRFNQAPE
+837 AGDGARFNQAPE

-895 PISLRTHGFAL
+895 PISLRTHGFVE
-906 IKKNITDPALDNA
+906 IKKNITDPALDNGV
-919 ADYKKA
+919 DYKKA
-925 TVAKRVSRTKKI
+925 TVKRRVDRVKKI

>member
-28 TGRVAMGYG
+28 TGRIAMGYG
-37 EGSETVDEGNLVP
+37 EGSETVDEGNLAP
-50 LLGPATTNIKTTKGR
+50 LMGPATTNIKTTK
-65 PLVKPLVRQSEA
+65 PLVRQSEA
-77 LQRAIDKAAARGA
+77 YRRALDKAAAMGA
-90 PEVSVDPNW
+90 PEVSVDPNL

-111 NKEKEEAMEEAADD
+111 NKEKEEAMEDAVDD
-125 RIVIIDR
+125 RIIIIDR
-132 DRVKDIRVLTDG
+132 DRVQNIRVLTDG
-144 KTAVQLDPISGAMV
+144 KTAVQLDPVSGAMV

-175 YVSNM
+175 YVSSM
-180 MNAVQTIA
+180 RNAVQTIA

-195 VDIYVKSEGGGQ
+195 VDIYVKSEGGQ

-226 PAFFDKVVVNIS
+226 PAFFDKVAVNIS
-238 ANTQTSEEK
+238 ADTKTSEEK
-247 KAMTREWCAMVKEII
+247 KVMTREWCATVKEII
-262 ELRRSLLE
+262 ELRRGLLE
-270 QMEALVRAST
+270 QMEALIRAGT
-280 MTMVTTQ
+280 MTVVTTQ
-287 QMALEQISREYARY
+287 QSAIEQISREFARY

-307 NRAVSMQ
+307 NRAVTMQ

-321 GLMDLSKFMSEG
+321 GLIDLTKFMSEG
-333 VSTLT
+333 ISTLT
-338 RQHAFANQK
+338 RQHAFSNQK
-347 LIGLDGTL
+347 LISLDGAL

-371 GLNENFGALM
+371 GLNENFGILM
-381 KMLTSQRQDMTAT
+381 KMMTSQRQNMTAT

-409 AQGSSLSQEQKD
+409 SQGGALSQEQKD

-432 MLEDIKEIREAQ
+432 MLEDIKEIRESQ

-470 MKAKALKDR
+470 MKAQALKDR

-484 TGDGMQKMSEI
+484 TGDGMQKMCEI

-554 RQLEILGAIREAVSR
+554 RQLEILGAIREAVGR
-569 QNLDDVKSLVKNELA
+569 QNLEDVKSLIKDELA
-584 NEMRPPISMA
+584 NEMRAPISMA

-621 LVGAAAAG
+621 LVGTAASG

-643 VPAFVPKKGKF
+643 APAFVPKKGKF

-684 DDDDDDDDYD
+684 DDDDDDDDD

-753 FGGGAIYGH
+753 FGGGAILGH

-774 SATGIGTIASAVLGI
+774 SATGIGTIASAVIGI
-789 LPAVKVISGYLA
+789 LPAVKAISGYLA

-806 YDERSAETNRQLGRQ
+806 YDERSAETNRQLVRQ
-821 TQLLEQAIARL
+821 SELLEQAIARL

-837 SGDGIRFNQAPE
+837 AGDGARFNQAPE

-919 ADYKKA
+919 ADYKKV
-925 TVAKRVSRTKKI
+925 TVAKRVSRVKKI

>member
-1 MPRTYKTKKYQN
+1 MTKKYKTKKFQD
-13 YEVSEISDSE
+13 YEVSEISESE
-23 TIDEG
+23 TIDESE
-28 TGRVAMGYG
+28 GRRRMGYG
-37 EGSETVDEGNLVP
+37 AGSETVDEGDMVP
-50 LLGPATTNIKTTKGR
+50 LMGPATTNIKTTK
-65 PLVKPLVRQSEA
+65 PLVRQA
-77 LQRAIDKAAARGA
+77 KVAQKAIDRIAARGM
-90 PEVSVDPNW
+90 PEPSADP
-99 EGDTELEPSVEE
+99 EGDTELEPTVDEDMGE
-111 NKEKEEAMEEAADD
+111 EEAVDD
-125 RIVIIDR
+125 RIRFIDR
-132 DRVKDIRVLTDG
+132 GRVQDIRVITDE
-144 KTAVQLDPISGAMV
+144 KTAVQLDPVSGAMV
-158 AGMSPEGQEEAG
+158 AAMSPEGQEEAG
-170 RMILG
+170 RMIIEC
-175 YVSNM
+175 VSNM
-180 MNAVQTIA
+180 MNAVQTVA

-195 VDIYVKSEGGGQ
+195 VDIYVKSEGGQ

-226 PAFFDKVVVNIS
+226 PAFFDKVAVNIS
-238 ANTQTSEEK
+238 ADTQTSEEK
-247 KAMTREWCAMVKEII
+247 KVMTREWCAMVKEII
-262 ELRRSLLE
+262 VLRRSLLQ
-270 QMEALVRAST
+270 QMEALIRAGT
-280 MTMVTTQ
+280 MAVMTSQ
-287 QMALEQISREYARY
+287 QTALEQISQEFARY
-301 LSVLDA
+301 ISVLDA
-307 NRAVSMQ
+307 NRAVAMQ

-321 GLMDLSKFMSEG
+321 GLMDLSKFVSDG
-333 VSTLT
+333 VTTLT

-355 KEVAQNNLS
+355 KEVEQNNLS
-364 HQQQLYK
+364 HQQQLFK
-371 GLNENFGALM
+371 GLNENFGTLM

-409 AQGSSLSQEQKD
+409 SQGGALSQEQKD

-454 LETISA
+454 LESISA
-460 IRLLNEAAEG
+460 IRLLNEAVEG

-479 DLLIS
+479 DLLTS
-484 TGDGMQKMSEI
+484 TGDGMQKMCEI

-509 AARYGKVIIENQEMT
+509 ASRYGKLIIENQEMT
-524 KAQLESLKSISE
+524 KAQLESLKTISQ

-544 TVNSQKVQQE
+544 MVDLQKVQQE
-554 RQLEILGAIREAVSR
+554 RQLEILGAIREAVGR

-584 NEMRPPISMA
+584 NEMKPPISMA
-594 DITTMIN
+594 DIVTMIN

-621 LVGAAAAG
+621 LVGTAAAG

-643 VPAFVPKKGKF
+643 APAFVPRKGKF
-654 SFRETAA
+654 SFRETVA

-684 DDDDDDDDYD
+684 DDDDDDDD

-753 FGGGAIYGH
+753 FGTGAIFGH
-762 VMSRRVATAIIS
+762 VMSRRVATAIVS
-774 SATGIGTIASAVLGI
+774 SATGIETIASAVLGI
-789 LPAVKVISGYLA
+789 LPAVKAISGYLA

-806 YDERSAETNRQLGRQ
+806 YDERSAESNRQLGRQ
-821 TQLLEQAIARL
+821 TELLEQAIARL

-837 SGDGIRFNQAPE
+837 AGDGARFNQAPE

-895 PISLRTHGFAL
+895 PISLRRHGFVE

>member
-1 MPRTYKTKKYQN
+1 MPKKYKTKKFQD

-23 TIDEG
+23 TIDESE
-28 TGRVAMGYG
+28 GRRRMGYG
-37 EGSETVDEGNLVP
+37 GGSETVDESALAP
-50 LLGPATTNIKTTKGR
+50 LMGPAVTNIKTTKGR
-65 PLVKPLVRQSEA
+65 PLVRQSEA
-77 LQRAIDKAAARGA
+77 FRRALDKAAARGA
-90 PEVSVDPNW
+90 PEVSTDPNW

-111 NKEKEEAMEEAADD
+111 NKEKEEAMEDAVDD

-132 DRVKDIRVLTDG
+132 DRVQDIRVLTDG
-144 KTAVQLDPISGAMV
+144 KTAVQLDPVSGAMV

-180 MNAVQTIA
+180 RNAVQTIA

-195 VDIYVKSEGGGQ
+195 VDIYVKSEGGQ

-226 PAFFDKVVVNIS
+226 PAFFDKVAVNIS
-238 ANTQTSEEK
+238 ADTQTSEEK
-247 KAMTREWCAMVKEII
+247 KAMTREWCATVKEII

-270 QMEALVRAST
+270 QMEVLARAST
-280 MTMVTTQ
+280 MTVVTTQ

-307 NRAVSMQ
+307 NRAVTMQ
-314 QLGNLQG
+314 QMESFQG
-321 GLMDLSKFMSEG
+321 GLMDLSKFMSDG
-333 VSTLT
+333 VTTLT

-355 KEVAQNNLS
+355 KEVAQNNLI

-371 GLNENFGALM
+371 GLNENFGTLM
-381 KMLTSQRQDMTAT
+381 KMLASQRQDMTAT
-394 QEQLN
+394 QEQLT
-399 KIEKQ
+399 KLEKQ
-404 IEAIK
+404 IEAVK
-409 AQGSSLSQEQKD
+409 SQGGSLSQEQKD
-421 HMAEVTSKMTN
+421 QMAEVTSKMTN
-432 MLEDIKEIREAQ
+432 MLNEIKEIREAQ
-444 GEIKKIKEGL
+444 GEIKRIKEGL

-484 TGDGMQKMSEI
+484 TGDGMQKMGEF
-495 IPGIKASADSVQDA
+495 IPGIKAAADSVQDA

-524 KAQLESLKSISE
+524 KVQLESLKSISQ

-544 TVNSQKVQQE
+544 TVNSQRVQQE
-554 RQLEILGAIREAVSR
+554 RQLEILGAIREAVGR
-569 QNLDDVKSLVKNELA
+569 QNLEDVKSLVKDELA
-584 NEMRPPISMA
+584 NEMKPPISMA

-621 LVGAAAAG
+621 LVGAG
-629 GAPPPPPPGGLNAD
+629 GAPPPPPPGSLNAD
-643 VPAFVPKKGKF
+643 APVFVPRKGKF

-684 DDDDDDDDYD
+684 DDDDDDDDFD
-694 EPPPRPIGTGF
+694 EPPRRPVGTGR
-705 RGKWAKRAKKTHDVS
+705 RGKWARRVKKTHEVS
-720 KKILNWRKRA
+720 KKILNWRNRA

-738 MVLGRERTAALLNSL
+738 MVLGRERTAVLLNGL
-753 FGGGAIYGH
+753 LGGGAMLGH
-762 VMSRRVATAIIS
+762 VMSRRVANAIIA

-789 LPAVKVISGYLA
+789 LPAVKAISGYLA

-821 TQLLEQAIARL
+821 TELLEQAIARL

-837 SGDGIRFNQAPE
+837 ADDGVRFNQAPS
-849 VLRDLLNKIGEFKT
+849 VLRDLLSKIGEFKT
-863 TTVPPVLRYGRLER
+863 TSVPPVLRYGRLER

-895 PISLRTHGFAL
+895 PISLRTHGFVE
-906 IKKNITDPALDNA
+906 IKKNITDPALDNGV
-919 ADYKKA
+919 DYKKA
-925 TVAKRVSRTKKI
+925 TVKRRVDRVKKI

>member
-28 TGRVAMGYG
+28 TGRIAMGYG
-37 EGSETVDEGNLVP
+37 EGSETVDEGNLAP
-50 LLGPATTNIKTTKGR
+50 LMGPATTNIKTTK
-65 PLVKPLVRQSEA
+65 PLVRQA
-77 LQRAIDKAAARGA
+77 KVTQKAIDRIAARGM
-90 PEVSVDPNW
+90 PEPSADP
-99 EGDTELEPSVEE
+99 EGDTELEPTVDEDIGE
-111 NKEKEEAMEEAADD
+111 EEAVDD
-125 RIVIIDR
+125 RISFMDR
-132 DRVKDIRVLTDG
+132 ERVQDIRVVTDG
-144 KTAVQLDPISGAMV
+144 KTAVQLDPVSGAMV

-175 YVSNM
+175 YVSSM
-180 MNAVQTIA
+180 RNAVQTIV
-188 PQISDPP
+188 PTISDPP
-195 VDIYVKSEGGGQ
+195 VDIYVKSEGGQ

-226 PAFFDKVVVNIS
+226 PAFFDKVAVNIS
-238 ANTQTSEEK
+238 ADTQTSEEK
-247 KAMTREWCAMVKEII
+247 KAMTREWCATVKEII
-262 ELRRSLLE
+262 ELRRNLLQ
-270 QMEALVRAST
+270 QMEALIRAGT
-280 MTMVTTQ
+280 MTVVTTQ

-307 NRAVSMQ
+307 NRAVTMQ
-314 QLGNLQG
+314 ELGNLQG
-321 GLMDLSKFMSEG
+321 GLRDFSKFMSDG

-347 LIGLDGTL
+347 LIGLEGAL
-355 KEVAQNNLS
+355 KEVGQNNLS

-381 KMLTSQRQDMTAT
+381 KMLTSQRQDMAAT

-404 IEAIK
+404 IEAVK
-409 AQGSSLSQEQKD
+409 AQGGSLSQEQKD

-484 TGDGMQKMSEI
+484 TGEGMQKMCEI

-524 KAQLESLKSISE
+524 KAQLESLKSISQ

-544 TVNSQKVQQE
+544 TVNSQKVQEE
-554 RQLEILGAIREAVSR
+554 RQLEILGAIREAVGR
-569 QNLDDVKSLVKNELA
+569 QNLEDVKSLVKDELA
-584 NEMRPPISMA
+584 NEMKPPISMA

-621 LVGAAAAG
+621 LVGTAAG

-643 VPAFVPKKGKF
+643 APAFIPKKGKF

-684 DDDDDDDDYD
+684 DDDDDDDDD
-694 EPPPRPIGTGF
+694 EPPPRPVGTGH

-720 KKILNWRKRA
+720 KRILNWRKRA

-738 MVLGRERTAALLNSL
+738 MVLGRERTATLLNGL
-753 FGGGAIYGH
+753 LGGGAMLGH
-762 VMSRRVATAIIS
+762 VMSRRVANAIIS

-789 LPAVKVISGYLA
+789 LPAVKAISGYLA

-821 TQLLEQAIARL
+821 TELLEQAIARL

-889 LAGRSK
+889 LAARSK
-895 PISLRTHGFAL
+895 PISLRTHGFVE

-925 TVAKRVSRTKKI
+925 TVAKRVSRVKKI
-937 ERRRTNDPLNKFFQG
+937 EKRRTNDPLNKFFQG

>member
-37 EGSETVDEGNLVP
+37 EGSETVDEGNLAP
-50 LLGPATTNIKTTKGR
+50 LMGPATTNIKTTK
-65 PLVKPLVRQSEA
+65 PLVRQA
-77 LQRAIDKAAARGA
+77 KVAQKAVDRIAARGM
-90 PEVSVDPNW
+90 PEPSVDL
-99 EGDTELEPSVEE
+99 EGDTELEPTVDEDMGE
-111 NKEKEEAMEEAADD
+111 EEAVDD
-125 RIVIIDR
+125 RITFIDR
-132 DRVKDIRVLTDG
+132 ERVQDIRVVTDG
-144 KTAVQLDPISGAMV
+144 KTAVQLDPVSGAMV
-158 AGMSPEGQEEAG
+158 TGMSPEGQEEAG

-175 YVSNM
+175 SISNM
-180 MNAVQTIA
+180 RNAVQTIV
-188 PQISDPP
+188 PTISDPP
-195 VDIYVKSEGGGQ
+195 VDIYVKSEGGQ

-226 PAFFDKVVVNIS
+226 PAFFDKVAVNIS
-238 ANTQTSEEK
+238 ADAQTSEEK
-247 KAMTREWCAMVKEII
+247 KVMTREWCSMVKEII
-262 ELRRSLLE
+262 ELRRNLLQ
-270 QMEALVRAST
+270 QMEALIRAGT
-280 MTMVTTQ
+280 MTVVTTQ
-287 QMALEQISREYARY
+287 QMALEQIGREYARY

-307 NRAVSMQ
+307 NRALSMQ
-314 QLGNLQG
+314 EMGNLQG
-321 GLMDLSKFMSEG
+321 GLRDFSKFMSEG

-347 LIGLDGTL
+347 LIGLEGAL
-355 KEVAQNNLS
+355 KEVGQNNLS

-371 GLNENFGALM
+371 GLNENFGILM

-404 IEAIK
+404 IEAVK
-409 AQGSSLSQEQKD
+409 AQGGALSQEQKD

-432 MLEDIKEIREAQ
+432 MLEDIKEIRESQ

-484 TGDGMQKMSEI
+484 TGEGMQKMCEI

-524 KAQLESLKSISE
+524 KAQLESLKAISE

-554 RQLEILGAIREAVSR
+554 RQLEILGAIREAVGR
-569 QNLDDVKSLVKNELA
+569 QNLEDVKSLVKDELA
-584 NEMRPPISMA
+584 NEMKPPISMA

-621 LVGAAAAG
+621 LVGTAAAG
-629 GAPPPPPPGGLNAD
+629 GAPPPPPGGLNAD
-643 VPAFVPKKGKF
+643 APVFVPKKGKF

-684 DDDDDDDDYD
+684 DDDDDDDD
-694 EPPPRPIGTGF
+694 EPSPRPVGTGH

-720 KKILNWRKRA
+720 KRILNWRKRA

-738 MVLGRERTAALLNSL
+738 MVLGRERTATLLNGL
-753 FGGGAIYGH
+753 FGGGAMLGH
-762 VMSRRVATAIIS
+762 VMSRRVANAIIA

-789 LPAVKVISGYLA
+789 LPAVKAISGYLA

-821 TQLLEQAIARL
+821 TELLEQAIARL

-837 SGDGIRFNQAPE
+837 AGDGARFNQAPE

-895 PISLRTHGFAL
+895 PISLRTHGFVE
-906 IKKNITDPALDNA
+906 IKKNIIDPALDNA

-925 TVAKRVSRTKKI
+925 TVAKRVSRVKKI

>member
-1 MPRTYKTKKYQN
+1 MTKKYKTKKFQD
-13 YEVSEISDSE
+13 YEVSEISESE
-23 TIDEG
+23 TIDESE
-28 TGRVAMGYG
+28 GRRRMGYG
-37 EGSETVDEGNLVP
+37 AGSETVDEGDMVP
-50 LLGPATTNIKTTKGR
+50 LMGPATTNIKTTK
-65 PLVKPLVRQSEA
+65 PLVRQA
-77 LQRAIDKAAARGA
+77 KVAQKAIDRIAARGM
-90 PEVSVDPNW
+90 PEPSADP
-99 EGDTELEPSVEE
+99 EGDTELEPTVDEDMGE
-111 NKEKEEAMEEAADD
+111 EEAVDD
-125 RIVIIDR
+125 RIRFIDR
-132 DRVKDIRVLTDG
+132 GRVQDIRVITDE
-144 KTAVQLDPISGAMV
+144 KTAVQLDPVSGAMV
-158 AGMSPEGQEEAG
+158 AAMSPEGQEEAG
-170 RMILG
+170 RMIIEC
-175 YVSNM
+175 VSNM
-180 MNAVQTIA
+180 MNAVQTVA

-195 VDIYVKSEGGGQ
+195 VDIFVKSEGGQ

-226 PAFFDKVVVNIS
+226 PAFFDKVAVNIS
-238 ANTQTSEEK
+238 ADTQTSEEK
-247 KAMTREWCAMVKEII
+247 KVMTREWCATVKEII
-262 ELRRSLLE
+262 VLRRSLLQ
-270 QMEALVRAST
+270 QMEALIRAGT
-280 MTMVTTQ
+280 MAVMTSQ
-287 QMALEQISREYARY
+287 QTALEQISQEFARY
-301 LSVLDA
+301 ISVLDA
-307 NRAVSMQ
+307 NRAVAMQ

-321 GLMDLSKFMSEG
+321 GLMDLSKFVSDG
-333 VSTLT
+333 VTTLT

-355 KEVAQNNLS
+355 KEVEQNNLS
-364 HQQQLYK
+364 HQQQLFK
-371 GLNENFGALM
+371 GLNENFGTLM

-409 AQGSSLSQEQKD
+409 SQGGALSQEQKD

-454 LETISA
+454 LESISA
-460 IRLLNEAAEG
+460 IRLLNEAVEG

-479 DLLIS
+479 DLLTS
-484 TGDGMQKMSEI
+484 TGDGMQKMCEI

-509 AARYGKVIIENQEMT
+509 AARYGKLIIENQEMT
-524 KAQLESLKSISE
+524 KAQLESLKTISQ

-544 TVNSQKVQQE
+544 MVDLQKVQQE
-554 RQLEILGAIREAVSR
+554 RQLEILGAIREAVGR

-584 NEMRPPISMA
+584 NEMKPPISMA
-594 DITTMIN
+594 DIVTMIN

-621 LVGAAAAG
+621 LVGTAAAG

-643 VPAFVPKKGKF
+643 APAFVPRKGKF
-654 SFRETAA
+654 SFRETVA

-684 DDDDDDDDYD
+684 DDDDDDDD

-753 FGGGAIYGH
+753 FGTGAIFGH
-762 VMSRRVATAIIS
+762 VMSRRVATAIVS
-774 SATGIGTIASAVLGI
+774 SATGIETIASAVLGI
-789 LPAVKVISGYLA
+789 LPAVKAISGYLA

-806 YDERSAETNRQLGRQ
+806 YDERSAESNRQLGRQ
-821 TQLLEQAIARL
+821 TELLEQAIARL

-837 SGDGIRFNQAPE
+837 AGDGARFNQAPE

-895 PISLRTHGFAL
+895 PISLRRHGFVE

>member
-28 TGRVAMGYG
+28 TGRIAMGYG
-37 EGSETVDEGNLVP
+37 EGSETVDEGNLAP
-50 LLGPATTNIKTTKGR
+50 LMGPVTTNIKTTKGR
-65 PLVKPLVRQSEA
+65 PLVRQSEA
-77 LQRAIDKAAARGA
+77 FRRALDKAAAKGA
-90 PEVSVDPNW
+90 PEVSVDPNL
-99 EGDTELEPSVEE
+99 EGDTELEPTVDEDPG
-111 NKEKEEAMEEAADD
+111 MEEAVDE
-125 RIVIIDR
+125 RISFIDR
-132 DRVKDIRVLTDG
+132 ERVQDIRVVTDG
-144 KTAVQLDPISGAMV
+144 RTAVQLDPVSGAMV

-180 MNAVQTIA
+180 RNAVQTIA

-195 VDIYVKSEGGGQ
+195 VDIYVKSEGGQ

-226 PAFFDKVVVNIS
+226 PAFFDKVAVNIS
-238 ANTQTSEEK
+238 ADTNTSEEK
-247 KAMTREWCAMVKEII
+247 KAMTREWCATVKEII

-270 QMEALVRAST
+270 QMEALARAST
-280 MTMVTTQ
+280 MTVVTTQ

-307 NRAVSMQ
+307 NRAVTMQ
-314 QLGNLQG
+314 ELGNLQG
-321 GLMDLSKFMSEG
+321 GLRDFSKYMSDG
-333 VSTLT
+333 VTTLT

-347 LIGLDGTL
+347 LIGLEGAL
-355 KEVAQNNLS
+355 KEVGQNNLS

-381 KMLTSQRQDMTAT
+381 KLLTSQRQDMTAT
-394 QEQLN
+394 QEQLT
-399 KIEKQ
+399 KLEKQ
-404 IEAIK
+404 IEAVK
-409 AQGSSLSQEQKD
+409 AQGGSLSQEQKD
-421 HMAEVTSKMTN
+421 QMADVTSKMTN
-432 MLEDIKEIREAQ
+432 MLSEIKEIREAQ

-460 IRLLNEAAEG
+460 IRMLNEAAEG

-484 TGDGMQKMSEI
+484 TGDGMQKMCEI
-495 IPGIKASADSVQDA
+495 VPGIKASADSVQDA

-524 KAQLESLKSISE
+524 KAQLESLKSISQ

-544 TVNSQKVQQE
+544 TVDSQKVQQE
-554 RQLEILGAIREAVSR
+554 RQLEILGAIREAVGR
-569 QNLDDVKSLVKNELA
+569 QNLEDVKSLVKDELA
-584 NEMRPPISMA
+584 NEMKPPVSMA

-621 LVGAAAAG
+621 LVGNMAAG

-643 VPAFVPKKGKF
+643 APVFVPRKGKF

-672 LALISAGGAPDP
+672 LSLISAGGAPDP
-684 DDDDDDDDYD
+684 DDDDDDDDED
-694 EPPPRPIGTGF
+694 VPMRPVGTGR

-730 KLVGKVGS
+730 KLVGKIGG
-738 MVLGRERTAALLNSL
+738 MVLGRERTATLLNGL
-753 FGGGAIYGH
+753 FGAGAMLGH
-762 VMSRRVATAIIS
+762 VMSRRVATAIIA

-789 LPAVKVISGYLA
+789 LPAVKAISGYLA

-821 TQLLEQAIARL
+821 TELLEQAIARL

-837 SGDGIRFNQAPE
+837 AGDGARFNQAPE
-849 VLRDLLNKIGEFKT
+849 VLRDLMNKIGEFKT

-895 PISLRTHGFAL
+895 PISLRTHGL
-906 IKKNITDPALDNA
+906 VEIKKNITDPALDNA

-925 TVAKRVSRTKKI
+925 TVKRRADRVKKI
-937 ERRRTNDPLNKFFQG
+937 EKRRTTDPLNRFFQG

>member
-1 MPRTYKTKKYQN
+1 MPKKYKTKKFQD
-13 YEVSEISDSE
+13 YEVSEISESE
-23 TIDEG
+23 TIDESE
-28 TGRVAMGYG
+28 GRRRMGYG
-37 EGSETVDEGNLVP
+37 DGSETVDESVLAP
-50 LLGPATTNIKTTKGR
+50 LMGLAATNIKTTKGR
-65 PLVKPLVRQSEA
+65 PLVRQSEA
-77 LQRAIDKAAARGA
+77 FRRALDKAAAKGA

-111 NKEKEEAMEEAADD
+111 NKEKEEAMEEAVDD

-132 DRVKDIRVLTDG
+132 DRVQDIRVLTDG
-144 KTAVQLDPISGAMV
+144 KTAVQLDPVSGAMV
-158 AGMSPEGQEEAG
+158 AGMSPEGQEEVG

-180 MNAVQTIA
+180 RNAVQTIA

-195 VDIYVKSEGGGQ
+195 VDIYVKSEGGQ

-226 PAFFDKVVVNIS
+226 PAFFDKVAVNIS
-238 ANTQTSEEK
+238 ADTQTSEEK
-247 KAMTREWCAMVKEII
+247 KAMTREWCATVKEII

-270 QMEALVRAST
+270 QMEALARASA
-280 MTMVTTQ
+280 MTVVTTQ
-287 QMALEQISREYARY
+287 QMVLEQISREYARY

-307 NRAVSMQ
+307 NRAVTMQ
-314 QLGNLQG
+314 ELGNLQG
-321 GLMDLSKFMSEG
+321 GLRDFSKFMSDG
-333 VSTLT
+333 VTTLT

-347 LIGLDGTL
+347 LIGLDGAL
-355 KEVAQNNLS
+355 KEIGENNLI

-371 GLNENFGALM
+371 GLNENFGTLM
-381 KMLTSQRQDMTAT
+381 KMLASQRQEMATT

-404 IEAIK
+404 IEAVK
-409 AQGSSLSQEQKD
+409 SQGGSLSQEQKD
-421 HMAEVTSKMTN
+421 VMAEVTSKMTN
-432 MLEDIKEIREAQ
+432 MLNEIKEIRDAQ
-444 GEIKKIKEGL
+444 GEIKRIKEGL

-460 IRLLNEAAEG
+460 IRLLNEAVEG

-484 TGDGMQKMSEI
+484 TGNGMQKMGEI

-524 KAQLESLKSISE
+524 KAQLESLKSISQ

-544 TVNSQKVQQE
+544 TVNSQRVQQE
-554 RQLEILGAIREAVSR
+554 RQLEILGAIQAAVSR
-569 QNLDDVKSLVKNELA
+569 QNLEDVKSLVKDELA
-584 NEMRPPISMA
+584 NEMKPPISMA

-643 VPAFVPKKGKF
+643 APVFVPRKGKF

-684 DDDDDDDDYD
+684 DDDDDDDDFD
-694 EPPPRPIGTGF
+694 EPPRRPVGTGR
-705 RGKWAKRAKKTHDVS
+705 RGKWARRVKKTHEVS

-730 KLVGKVGS
+730 TLVGKVGS
-738 MVLGRERTAALLNSL
+738 MVLGRERTAVLLNGL
-753 FGGGAIYGH
+753 LGGGAMLGH
-762 VMSRRVATAIIS
+762 VMSRRVASAIIA

-789 LPAVKVISGYLA
+789 LPAVKAISGYLA

-821 TQLLEQAIARL
+821 TELLEHAIARL

-837 SGDGIRFNQAPE
+837 ADDGVRFNQAPA
-849 VLRDLLNKIGEFKT
+849 VLRDLLSKIGEFKT

-895 PISLRTHGFAL
+895 PISLRTHGFVE
-906 IKKNITDPALDNA
+906 IKKNITDPALDNGV
-919 ADYKKA
+919 DYKKA
-925 TVAKRVSRTKKI
+925 TVKRRVDRVKKI

>member
-28 TGRVAMGYG
+28 TGRIAMGYG
-37 EGSETVDEGNLVP
+37 EGSETVDEGNLAP
-50 LLGPATTNIKTTKGR
+50 LMGPATTNIKTTKGR
-65 PLVKPLVRQSEA
+65 PLVRQSEA
-77 LQRAIDKAAARGA
+77 FRRALDKAAAKGA
-90 PEVSVDPNW
+90 PEVSVDPNL
-99 EGDTELEPSVEE
+99 EGDTELEPTVDEDPG
-111 NKEKEEAMEEAADD
+111 MEEAVDE
-125 RIVIIDR
+125 RISFIDR
-132 DRVKDIRVLTDG
+132 DRVQDVRVITDG
-144 KTAVQLDPISGAMV
+144 RTAVQLDPVSGAMV

-180 MNAVQTIA
+180 RNAVQTIA

-195 VDIYVKSEGGGQ
+195 VDIYVKSEGGQ

-226 PAFFDKVVVNIS
+226 PAFFDKVAVNIS
-238 ANTQTSEEK
+238 ADTQTSEEK
-247 KAMTREWCAMVKEII
+247 KAMTREWCATVKEII

-270 QMEALVRAST
+270 QMEALARAGT
-280 MTMVTTQ
+280 MTVVTTQ

-307 NRAVSMQ
+307 NRAVTMQ
-314 QLGNLQG
+314 ELGNLQG
-321 GLMDLSKFMSEG
+321 GLRDFSKYMSDG
-333 VSTLT
+333 VTTLT

-347 LIGLDGTL
+347 LIGLEGAL
-355 KEVAQNNLS
+355 KEVGQNNLS

-381 KMLTSQRQDMTAT
+381 KLLTSQRQDMTAT
-394 QEQLN
+394 QEQLT
-399 KIEKQ
+399 KLEKQ
-404 IEAIK
+404 IEAVK
-409 AQGSSLSQEQKD
+409 AQGGSLSQEQKD
-421 HMAEVTSKMTN
+421 QMADVTSKMTN
-432 MLEDIKEIREAQ
+432 MLGEIKEIREAQ

-484 TGDGMQKMSEI
+484 TGDGMQKMCEI
-495 IPGIKASADSVQDA
+495 VPGIKASADSVQDA

-524 KAQLESLKSISE
+524 KAQLESLKSISQ

-554 RQLEILGAIREAVSR
+554 RQLEILGAIREAVGR
-569 QNLDDVKSLVKNELA
+569 QNLEDVKSIVKDELA
-584 NEMRPPISMA
+584 NEMKPPVNMA

-621 LVGAAAAG
+621 LVGSMAAG
-629 GAPPPPPPGGLNAD
+629 GAPPPPPPGTSFDATA
-643 VPAFVPKKGKF
+643 PAFVPRKGKF

-684 DDDDDDDDYD
+684 DDDDDDDDDD
-694 EPPPRPIGTGF
+694 EDVPMRPVGTGR
-705 RGKWAKRAKKTHDVS
+705 RGKWARRAKKTHDVS
-720 KKILNWRKRA
+720 KKILNWKKRA
-730 KLVGKVGS
+730 KLVGEIGS
-738 MVLGRERTAALLNSL
+738 MVLGRDRTARLLQGL
-753 FGGGAIYGH
+753 FGAGAMLGH
-762 VMSRRVATAIIS
+762 VMSRRVANAIIA

-789 LPAVKVISGYLA
+789 LPAVKAISGYLA

-821 TQLLEQAIARL
+821 SELLEQAITRL

-837 SGDGIRFNQAPE
+837 AGDGARFNQAPE

-895 PISLRTHGFAL
+895 PISLRTHGFVE

-919 ADYKKA
+919 ADYKRA
-925 TVAKRVSRTKKI
+925 TVKRRVDRVKKI
-937 ERRRTNDPLNKFFQG
+937 EKRRTNDPLNRFFQG

>member
-1 MPRTYKTKKYQN
+1 MTKKYKTKKFQD
-13 YEVSEISDSE
+13 YEVSEISESE
-23 TIDEG
+23 TIDESE
-28 TGRVAMGYG
+28 GRRRMGYG
-37 EGSETVDEGNLVP
+37 AGSETVDEGDMVP
-50 LLGPATTNIKTTKGR
+50 LMGPATTNIKTTK
-65 PLVKPLVRQSEA
+65 PLVRQA
-77 LQRAIDKAAARGA
+77 NVAQKAIDRIAARGM
-90 PEVSVDPNW
+90 PEPSADP
-99 EGDTELEPSVEE
+99 EGDTELEPTVDEDMGE
-111 NKEKEEAMEEAADD
+111 EEAVDD
-125 RIVIIDR
+125 RIRFIDR
-132 DRVKDIRVLTDG
+132 GRVQDIRVITDE
-144 KTAVQLDPISGAMV
+144 KTAVQLDPVSGAMV
-158 AGMSPEGQEEAG
+158 AAMSPEGQEEAG
-170 RMILG
+170 RMIIEC
-175 YVSNM
+175 VSNM
-180 MNAVQTIA
+180 MNAVQTVA

-195 VDIYVKSEGGGQ
+195 VDIYVKSEGGQ

-226 PAFFDKVVVNIS
+226 PAFFDKVAVNIS
-238 ANTQTSEEK
+238 ADTQTSEEK
-247 KAMTREWCAMVKEII
+247 KVMTREWCATVKEII
-262 ELRRSLLE
+262 VLRRSLLQ
-270 QMEALVRAST
+270 QMEALIRAGT
-280 MTMVTTQ
+280 MAVMTSQ
-287 QMALEQISREYARY
+287 QTALEQISQEFARY
-301 LSVLDA
+301 ISVLDA
-307 NRAVSMQ
+307 NRAVAMQ

-321 GLMDLSKFMSEG
+321 GLMDLSKFVSDG
-333 VSTLT
+333 VTTLT

-355 KEVAQNNLS
+355 KEVEQNNLS
-364 HQQQLYK
+364 HQQQLFK
-371 GLNENFGALM
+371 GLNENFGTLM

-409 AQGSSLSQEQKD
+409 SQGGALSQEQKD

-454 LETISA
+454 LESISA
-460 IRLLNEAAEG
+460 IRLLNEAVEG

-479 DLLIS
+479 DLLTS
-484 TGDGMQKMSEI
+484 TGDGMQKMCEI

-509 AARYGKVIIENQEMT
+509 AARYGKLIIENQEMT
-524 KAQLESLKSISE
+524 KAQLESLKTISQ

-544 TVNSQKVQQE
+544 MVDLQKVQQE
-554 RQLEILGAIREAVSR
+554 RQLEILGAIREAVGR

-584 NEMRPPISMA
+584 NEMKPPISMA
-594 DITTMIN
+594 DIVTMIN

-621 LVGAAAAG
+621 LVGTAAAG

-643 VPAFVPKKGKF
+643 APAFVPRKGKF
-654 SFRETAA
+654 SFRETVA

-684 DDDDDDDDYD
+684 DDDDDDDD

-753 FGGGAIYGH
+753 FGTGAIFGH
-762 VMSRRVATAIIS
+762 VMSRRVATAIVS
-774 SATGIGTIASAVLGI
+774 SATGIETIASAVLGI
-789 LPAVKVISGYLA
+789 LPAVKAISGYLA

-806 YDERSAETNRQLGRQ
+806 YDERSAESNRQLGRQ
-821 TQLLEQAIARL
+821 TELLEQAIARL

-837 SGDGIRFNQAPE
+837 AGDGARFNQAPE

-895 PISLRTHGFAL
+895 PISLRRHGFVE

>member
-1 MPRTYKTKKYQN
+1 MPKKYKTKKFQD
-13 YEVSEISDSE
+13 YEVSEISESE
-23 TIDEG
+23 TIDESE
-28 TGRVAMGYG
+28 GRRRMGYG
-37 EGSETVDEGNLVP
+37 DGSETVDESVLAP
-50 LLGPATTNIKTTKGR
+50 LMGPATTNIKTTKGR
-65 PLVKPLVRQSEA
+65 PLVRQSEA
-77 LQRAIDKAAARGA
+77 FRRALDKAAAKGA

-111 NKEKEEAMEEAADD
+111 NKEKEEAMEDAVDD

-132 DRVKDIRVLTDG
+132 DRVQDIRVVTDG
-144 KTAVQLDPISGAMV
+144 KTAVQLDPVSGAMV

-180 MNAVQTIA
+180 RNAVQTIS

-195 VDIYVKSEGGGQ
+195 VDIYVKSEGGQ

-226 PAFFDKVVVNIS
+226 PAFFDKVAVNIS
-238 ANTQTSEEK
+238 ADTQTSEEK
-247 KAMTREWCAMVKEII
+247 KAMTREWCATVKEII

-270 QMEALVRAST
+270 QMEALARAST
-280 MTMVTTQ
+280 MTVVTTQ

-307 NRAVSMQ
+307 NRAVTMQ
-314 QLGNLQG
+314 ELGNLQG
-321 GLMDLSKFMSEG
+321 GLRDFSKFMSDG
-333 VSTLT
+333 VTTLT

-347 LIGLDGTL
+347 LIGLDGAL

-371 GLNENFGALM
+371 GLNENFGTLM
-381 KMLTSQRQDMTAT
+381 KMLASQRQDMTAT
-394 QEQLN
+394 QEQLT
-399 KIEKQ
+399 KLEKQ
-404 IEAIK
+404 IEAVK
-409 AQGSSLSQEQKD
+409 SQGGSLSQEQKD
-421 HMAEVTSKMTN
+421 VMAEVTSKMTN
-432 MLEDIKEIREAQ
+432 MLNEIKEIREAQ
-444 GEIKKIKEGL
+444 GEIKRIKEGL

-484 TGDGMQKMSEI
+484 TGNGMQKMGEI

-524 KAQLESLKSISE
+524 KTQLESLKSISQ

-544 TVNSQKVQQE
+544 TVNSQRVQQE
-554 RQLEILGAIREAVSR
+554 RQLEILGAIREAVGR
-569 QNLDDVKSLVKNELA
+569 QNLEDVKSLVKDELA
-584 NEMRPPISMA
+584 NEMKPPISMA

-643 VPAFVPKKGKF
+643 APVFVPRKGKF

-684 DDDDDDDDYD
+684 DDDDDDDDED
-694 EPPPRPIGTGF
+694 VPMRPVGTGR
-705 RGKWAKRAKKTHDVS
+705 RGKWAKRAKKTHEVS
-720 KKILNWRKRA
+720 KRILNWRKRA

-738 MVLGRERTAALLNSL
+738 MVLGRERTAVLLNGL
-753 FGGGAIYGH
+753 LGGGAMLGH
-762 VMSRRVATAIIS
+762 VMSRRVANAIIA

-789 LPAVKVISGYLA
+789 LPAVKAISGYLA

-821 TQLLEQAIARL
+821 TELLEHAIARL

-837 SGDGIRFNQAPE
+837 AGDGARFNQAPE
-849 VLRDLLNKIGEFKT
+849 VLRDLLSRIGEFKT

-895 PISLRTHGFAL
+895 PISLRTHGFVE
-906 IKKNITDPALDNA
+906 IKKNITDPALDNGV
-919 ADYKKA
+919 DYKKA
-925 TVAKRVSRTKKI
+925 TVKRRVARVKKI

>member
-28 TGRVAMGYG
+28 TGRISMGYG
-37 EGSETVDEGNLVP
+37 EGSETVDEGNMAP
-50 LLGPATTNIKTTKGR
+50 LMGPATTNIKTTKDR
-65 PLVKPLVRQSEA
+65 PLVKKLVRQSEA
-77 LQRAIDKAAARGA
+77 FRRAVDKAAAKGV
-90 PEVSVDPNW
+90 PEVSVDPNL

-111 NKEKEEAMEEAADD
+111 NKEKEEAMEDAVDD
-125 RIVIIDR
+125 RIIIIDR
-132 DRVKDIRVLTDG
+132 ARVQDIRVITDRN
-144 KTAVQLDPISGAMV
+144 TAVQLDPVSGAMV

-170 RMILG
+170 RMIIGSL
-175 YVSNM
+175 SNM
-180 MNAVQTIA
+180 RNAVQTVV
-188 PQISDPP
+188 PQISEPP

-226 PAFFDKVVVNIS
+226 PAFFDKVAVNIS
-238 ANTQTSEEK
+238 ADTQTSEEK
-247 KAMTREWCAMVKEII
+247 KAMTRAWCAMVKEII

-270 QMEALVRAST
+270 QMEALIRAGT
-280 MTMVTTQ
+280 MTVVTTQ

-307 NRAVSMQ
+307 NRAVTMQ
-314 QLGNLQG
+314 GMGNLQG

-347 LIGLDGTL
+347 LIGLEGAL
-355 KEVAQNNLS
+355 KEVEQNNLS

-371 GLNENFGALM
+371 GLNENFGTLM
-381 KMLTSQRQDMTAT
+381 KMLTSQRQDMAAT

-404 IEAIK
+404 IEAVK
-409 AQGSSLSQEQKD
+409 TQGGALSQEQKD

-460 IRLLNEAAEG
+460 IRLLNEAVEG
-470 MKAKALKDR
+470 MKAKAIKDR

-484 TGDGMQKMSEI
+484 TADGMQKMCEI

-554 RQLEILGAIREAVSR
+554 RQLEILGAIREAVNR
-569 QNLDDVKSLVKNELA
+569 QNLDDVKSLVKDELA

-621 LVGAAAAG
+621 LVGTAAAG

-643 VPAFVPKKGKF
+643 APAFVPKKGKF

-738 MVLGRERTAALLNSL
+738 MVLGRERTTALLNSL
-753 FGGGAIYGH
+753 FGGGAILGH
-762 VMSRRVATAIIS
+762 VMSRRVATSIIS

-789 LPAVKVISGYLA
+789 LPAVKATSGYLA

-837 SGDGIRFNQAPE
+837 AGDGVRFNQAPE

-895 PISLRTHGFAL
+895 PISLRKHGFAL

>member
-1 MPRTYKTKKYQN
+1 MPRKYKTKKYQN

-28 TGRVAMGYG
+28 TGRIAMGYG
-37 EGSETVDEGNLVP
+37 EGSETVDEGNLAP
-50 LLGPATTNIKTTKGR
+50 LMGPATTNIKTTKGR

-77 LQRAIDKAAARGA
+77 LRRALDKAAAKGA

-111 NKEKEEAMEEAADD
+111 NKEKEEAMEDAVDD
-125 RIVIIDR
+125 RIIIIDR
-132 DRVKDIRVLTDG
+132 DRVQDIRVLTDG
-144 KTAVQLDPISGAMV
+144 KTAVQLDPVSGSMV

-170 RMILG
+170 RMIIG
-175 YVSNM
+175 SISNM
-180 MNAVQTIA
+180 RNAVQTIV
-188 PQISDPP
+188 PTISDPP
-195 VDIYVKSEGGGQ
+195 VDIFVKSEGGQ

-226 PAFFDKVVVNIS
+226 PAFFDKVAVNVS
-238 ANTQTSEEK
+238 ADTQTSEEK
-247 KAMTREWCAMVKEII
+247 KAMTREWCSTVKEII
-262 ELRRSLLE
+262 ELRRNLLQ
-270 QMEALVRAST
+270 QMEALIRAGT
-280 MTMVTTQ
+280 MPVVTTQ
-287 QMALEQISREYARY
+287 QMALEQIGREYARY

-307 NRAVSMQ
+307 NRALSMQ
-314 QLGNLQG
+314 EMRNLQG
-321 GLMDLSKFMSEG
+321 GLRDFSKFMSEG

-347 LIGLDGTL
+347 LIGLEGAL
-355 KEVAQNNLS
+355 KEVGQNNLS
-364 HQQQLYK
+364 HQQQLFK

-381 KMLTSQRQDMTAT
+381 KMLASQRQDMAAT
-394 QEQLN
+394 QEQLT
-399 KIEKQ
+399 KLEKQ
-404 IEAIK
+404 IEAVK
-409 AQGSSLSQEQKD
+409 TQGGSLSQEQRD

-432 MLEDIKEIREAQ
+432 MLSEIKEIREAQ

-484 TGDGMQKMSEI
+484 TGEGMQKMCEI

-554 RQLEILGAIREAVSR
+554 RQLEILGAIREAVGR
-569 QNLDDVKSLVKNELA
+569 QNLEDVKSLVKDELA
-584 NEMRPPISMA
+584 NEMKPPISMA

-606 GMGKTSGLLIDEIRN
+606 SMGKTSGLLIDEIRN
-621 LVGAAAAG
+621 LVGTAAG

-643 VPAFVPKKGKF
+643 APIFVPRKGKF

-684 DDDDDDDDYD
+684 D
-694 EPPPRPIGTGF
+694 
-705 RGKWAKRAKKTHDVS
+705 
-720 KKILNWRKRA
+720 
-730 KLVGKVGS
+730 
-738 MVLGRERTAALLNSL
+738 
-753 FGGGAIYGH
+753 
-762 VMSRRVATAIIS
+762 
-774 SATGIGTIASAVLGI
+774 
-789 LPAVKVISGYLA
+789 
-801 RYLGM
+801 
-806 YDERSAETNRQLGRQ
+806 
-821 TQLLEQAIARL
+821 
-832 TELRG
+832 
-837 SGDGIRFNQAPE
+837 
-849 VLRDLLNKIGEFKT
+849 
-863 TTVPPVLRYGRLER
+863 
-877 MTPEE
+877 
-882 RFRSVIS
+882 
-889 LAGRSK
+889 
-895 PISLRTHGFAL
+895 
-906 IKKNITDPALDNA
+906 
-919 ADYKKA
+919 
-925 TVAKRVSRTKKI
+925 
-937 ERRRTNDPLNKFFQG
+937 
-952 NW
+952 

>member
-1 MPRTYKTKKYQN
+1 MPKKYKTKKFQD
-13 YEVSEISDSE
+13 YEVSEISESE
-23 TIDEG
+23 TIDESE
-28 TGRVAMGYG
+28 GRRRMGYG
-37 EGSETVDEGNLVP
+37 DGSETVDESALAP
-50 LLGPATTNIKTTKGR
+50 LMGPAVTNIKTTKGR
-65 PLVKPLVRQSEA
+65 PLVRQSEA
-77 LQRAIDKAAARGA
+77 FRRALDKAAARGA

-111 NKEKEEAMEEAADD
+111 NKEKEEAMEDAVDD

-132 DRVKDIRVLTDG
+132 DRVQDIRVLTDG
-144 KTAVQLDPISGAMV
+144 KTAVQLDPVSGAMV

-180 MNAVQTIA
+180 RNAVQTIA

-226 PAFFDKVVVNIS
+226 PAFFDKVAVNIS
-238 ANTQTSEEK
+238 ADTQTSEEK
-247 KAMTREWCAMVKEII
+247 KAMTREWCAVVKEII

-270 QMEALVRAST
+270 QMEVLSRAST
-280 MTMVTTQ
+280 MTVVTTQ

-307 NRAVSMQ
+307 NRAVTMQ
-314 QLGNLQG
+314 ELGNLQG
-321 GLMDLSKFMSEG
+321 GLRDFSKFMSDG
-333 VSTLT
+333 VTTLT

-347 LIGLDGTL
+347 LIGLDGAL
-355 KEVAQNNLS
+355 KEVAQNNLI

-371 GLNENFGALM
+371 GLNENFGDLM
-381 KMLTSQRQDMTAT
+381 KMLVSQRQEMATT

-404 IEAIK
+404 IEAVK
-409 AQGSSLSQEQKD
+409 SQGGSLSQEQKD
-421 HMAEVTSKMTN
+421 VMAEVTSKMTN
-432 MLEDIKEIREAQ
+432 MLNEIKEIREAQ
-444 GEIKKIKEGL
+444 GEIKRIKEGL

-484 TGDGMQKMSEI
+484 TGNGMQKMGEI

-524 KAQLESLKSISE
+524 KAQLESLKSISQ

-544 TVNSQKVQQE
+544 TVNSQRVQQE
-554 RQLEILGAIREAVSR
+554 RQLEILGAIQAAVSR
-569 QNLDDVKSLVKNELA
+569 QNLEDVKSLVKDELA
-584 NEMRPPISMA
+584 NEMKPPISMA

-643 VPAFVPKKGKF
+643 APVFVPRKGKF

-684 DDDDDDDDYD
+684 DDDDDDDDDFD
-694 EPPPRPIGTGF
+694 EPPRRPVGTGR
-705 RGKWAKRAKKTHDVS
+705 RGKWARRVKKTHEVS

-738 MVLGRERTAALLNSL
+738 MVLGRERTAVLLNGL
-753 FGGGAIYGH
+753 LGGGAMLGH
-762 VMSRRVATAIIS
+762 VMSRRVATAIIA

-789 LPAVKVISGYLA
+789 LPAVKAISGYLA

-821 TQLLEQAIARL
+821 TELLEHAIARL

-837 SGDGIRFNQAPE
+837 ADDGVRFNQAPA
-849 VLRDLLNKIGEFKT
+849 VLRDLLSKIGEFKT

-895 PISLRTHGFAL
+895 PISLRTHGFVE
-906 IKKNITDPALDNA
+906 IKKNITDPALDNGV
-919 ADYKKA
+919 DYKKA
-925 TVAKRVSRTKKI
+925 TVKRRVDRVKKI

>member
-1 MPRTYKTKKYQN
+1 MPKKYKTKKFQD
-13 YEVSEISDSE
+13 YEVSEISESE
-23 TIDEG
+23 TIDESE
-28 TGRVAMGYG
+28 GRRRMGYG
-37 EGSETVDEGNLVP
+37 DGSETVDESVLAP
-50 LLGPATTNIKTTKGR
+50 LMGPATTNIKTTKGR
-65 PLVKPLVRQSEA
+65 PLVRQSEA
-77 LQRAIDKAAARGA
+77 FRRALDKAAAKGA

-111 NKEKEEAMEEAADD
+111 NKEKEEAMEEAVDD

-132 DRVKDIRVLTDG
+132 DRVQDIRVITDG
-144 KTAVQLDPISGAMV
+144 KTAVQLDPVSGAMV

-180 MNAVQTIA
+180 RNAVQTIA

-195 VDIYVKSEGGGQ
+195 VDIYVKSEGGQ

-226 PAFFDKVVVNIS
+226 PAFFDKVAVNIS
-238 ANTQTSEEK
+238 ADTQTSEEK

-270 QMEALVRAST
+270 QMEALARAST
-280 MTMVTTQ
+280 MTVVTTQ

-321 GLMDLSKFMSEG
+321 GLMDLSKFMSDG
-333 VSTLT
+333 VTTLT

-347 LIGLDGTL
+347 LIGLDGAL

-371 GLNENFGALM
+371 GLNENFGTLM
-381 KMLTSQRQDMTAT
+381 KMLASQRQDMTAT
-394 QEQLN
+394 QEQLT
-399 KIEKQ
+399 KLEKQ
-404 IEAIK
+404 IEAVK
-409 AQGSSLSQEQKD
+409 SQGGSLSQEQKD
-421 HMAEVTSKMTN
+421 QMAEVISKMTN
-432 MLEDIKEIREAQ
+432 MLSEIKEIREAQ
-444 GEIKKIKEGL
+444 GEIKRIKEGL
-454 LETISA
+454 LETISV

-484 TGDGMQKMSEI
+484 TGDGMQKMCEI
-495 IPGIKASADSVQDA
+495 VPGIKASADSVQDV
-509 AARYGKVIIENQEMT
+509 AARFGKVIIENQEMT
-524 KAQLESLKSISE
+524 KAQLESLKTISQ

-554 RQLEILGAIREAVSR
+554 RQLEILGAIREAVGR
-569 QNLDDVKSLVKNELA
+569 QNLEDVKSLVKDELA
-584 NEMRPPISMA
+584 NEMKPPISMA

-621 LVGAAAAG
+621 LVGTAAAG

-643 VPAFVPKKGKF
+643 APAFVPRKGKF

-684 DDDDDDDDYD
+684 DDDDDDDDED
-694 EPPPRPIGTGF
+694 VPMRPVGTGH
-705 RGKWAKRAKKTHDVS
+705 RGKWAKRAKKTHEVS
-720 KKILNWRKRA
+720 KRILNWRKRA

-738 MVLGRERTAALLNSL
+738 MVLGRERTAVLLNGL
-753 FGGGAIYGH
+753 LGGGAMLGH
-762 VMSRRVATAIIS
+762 VMSRRVANAIIA

-789 LPAVKVISGYLA
+789 LPAVKAISGYLA

-821 TQLLEQAIARL
+821 TELLEQAIARL

-837 SGDGIRFNQAPE
+837 AGDGARFNQAPE

-895 PISLRTHGFAL
+895 PISLRTHGFVE
-906 IKKNITDPALDNA
+906 IKKNITDPALDNGV
-919 ADYKKA
+919 DYKKA
-925 TVAKRVSRTKKI
+925 TVKRRVDRVKKI

>member
-1 MPRTYKTKKYQN
+1 MTKKYKTKKFQD
-13 YEVSEISDSE
+13 YEVSEISESE
-23 TIDEG
+23 TIDESE
-28 TGRVAMGYG
+28 GRRRMGYG
-37 EGSETVDEGNLVP
+37 AGSETVDEGDMVP
-50 LLGPATTNIKTTKGR
+50 LMGPATTNIKTTK
-65 PLVKPLVRQSEA
+65 PLVRQA
-77 LQRAIDKAAARGA
+77 KVAQKAIDRIAARGM
-90 PEVSVDPNW
+90 PEPSADP
-99 EGDTELEPSVEE
+99 EGDTELEPTVDEDMGE
-111 NKEKEEAMEEAADD
+111 EEAVDD
-125 RIVIIDR
+125 RIRFIDR
-132 DRVKDIRVLTDG
+132 GRVQDIRVITDE
-144 KTAVQLDPISGAMV
+144 KTAVQLDPVSGAMV
-158 AGMSPEGQEEAG
+158 AAMSPEGQEEAG
-170 RMILG
+170 RMIIEC
-175 YVSNM
+175 VSNM
-180 MNAVQTIA
+180 MNAVQTVA

-195 VDIYVKSEGGGQ
+195 VDIYVKSEGGQ

-226 PAFFDKVVVNIS
+226 PAFFDKVAVNIS
-238 ANTQTSEEK
+238 ADTQTSEEK
-247 KAMTREWCAMVKEII
+247 KVMTREWCATVKEII
-262 ELRRSLLE
+262 VLRRSLLQ
-270 QMEALVRAST
+270 QMEALIRAGT
-280 MTMVTTQ
+280 MAVMTSQ
-287 QMALEQISREYARY
+287 QTALEQISQEFARY
-301 LSVLDA
+301 ISVLDA
-307 NRAVSMQ
+307 NRAVAMQ

-321 GLMDLSKFMSEG
+321 GLMDLSKFVSDG
-333 VSTLT
+333 VTTLT

-355 KEVAQNNLS
+355 KEVEQNNLS
-364 HQQQLYK
+364 HQQQLFK
-371 GLNENFGALM
+371 GLNENFGTLM

-409 AQGSSLSQEQKD
+409 SQGGALSQEQKD

-454 LETISA
+454 LESISA
-460 IRLLNEAAEG
+460 IRLLNEAVEG

-479 DLLIS
+479 DLLTS
-484 TGDGMQKMSEI
+484 TGDGMQKMCEI

-509 AARYGKVIIENQEMT
+509 AARYGKLIIENQEMT
-524 KAQLESLKSISE
+524 KAQLESLKTISQ

-544 TVNSQKVQQE
+544 MVDLQKVQQE
-554 RQLEILGAIREAVSR
+554 RQLEILGAIREAVGR

-584 NEMRPPISMA
+584 NEMKPPISMA
-594 DITTMIN
+594 DIVTMIN

-621 LVGAAAAG
+621 LVGTAAAG

-643 VPAFVPKKGKF
+643 APAFVPRKGKF
-654 SFRETAA
+654 SFRETVA

-684 DDDDDDDDYD
+684 DDDDDDDD

-753 FGGGAIYGH
+753 FGTGAIFGH
-762 VMSRRVATAIIS
+762 VMSRRVATAIVS
-774 SATGIGTIASAVLGI
+774 SATGIETIASAVLGI
-789 LPAVKVISGYLA
+789 LPAVKAISGYLA

-806 YDERSAETNRQLGRQ
+806 YDERSAESNRQLGRQ
-821 TQLLEQAIARL
+821 TELLEQAIARL

-837 SGDGIRFNQAPE
+837 AGDGARFNQAPD

-895 PISLRTHGFAL
+895 PISLRRHGFVE

>member
-1 MPRTYKTKKYQN
+1 MTKKYKTKKFQD
-13 YEVSEISDSE
+13 YEVSEISESE
-23 TIDEG
+23 TIDESE
-28 TGRVAMGYG
+28 GRRRMGYG
-37 EGSETVDEGNLVP
+37 AGSETVDEGDMVP
-50 LLGPATTNIKTTKGR
+50 LMGPATTNIKTTK
-65 PLVKPLVRQSEA
+65 PLVRQA
-77 LQRAIDKAAARGA
+77 KVAQKAIDRIAARGM
-90 PEVSVDPNW
+90 PEPSADP
-99 EGDTELEPSVEE
+99 EGDTELEPTVDEDMGE
-111 NKEKEEAMEEAADD
+111 EEAVDD
-125 RIVIIDR
+125 RIRFIDR
-132 DRVKDIRVLTDG
+132 GRVQDIRVITDE
-144 KTAVQLDPISGAMV
+144 KTAVQLDPVSGAMV
-158 AGMSPEGQEEAG
+158 AAMSPEGQEEAG
-170 RMILG
+170 RMIIEC
-175 YVSNM
+175 VSNM
-180 MNAVQTIA
+180 MNAVQTVA

-195 VDIYVKSEGGGQ
+195 VDIFVKSEGGQ

-226 PAFFDKVVVNIS
+226 PAFFDKVAVNIS
-238 ANTQTSEEK
+238 ADTQTSEEK
-247 KAMTREWCAMVKEII
+247 KVMTREWCAMVKEII
-262 ELRRSLLE
+262 VLRRSLLQ
-270 QMEALVRAST
+270 QMEALIRAGT
-280 MTMVTTQ
+280 MAVMTSQ
-287 QMALEQISREYARY
+287 QTALEQISQEFARY
-301 LSVLDA
+301 ISVLDA
-307 NRAVSMQ
+307 NRAVAMQ

-321 GLMDLSKFMSEG
+321 GLMDLSKFVSDG
-333 VSTLT
+333 VTTLT

-355 KEVAQNNLS
+355 KEVEQNNLS
-364 HQQQLYK
+364 HQQQLFK
-371 GLNENFGALM
+371 GLNENFGTLM

-409 AQGSSLSQEQKD
+409 SQGGALSQEQKD

-454 LETISA
+454 LESISA
-460 IRLLNEAAEG
+460 IRLLNEAVEG

-479 DLLIS
+479 DLLTS
-484 TGDGMQKMSEI
+484 TGDGMQKMCEI

-509 AARYGKVIIENQEMT
+509 ASRYGKLIIENQEMT
-524 KAQLESLKSISE
+524 KAQLESLKTISQ

-544 TVNSQKVQQE
+544 MVDLQKVQQE
-554 RQLEILGAIREAVSR
+554 RQLEILGAIREAVGR

-584 NEMRPPISMA
+584 NEMKPPISMA
-594 DITTMIN
+594 DIVTMIN

-621 LVGAAAAG
+621 LVGTAAAG

-643 VPAFVPKKGKF
+643 APAFVPRKGKF
-654 SFRETAA
+654 SFRETVA

-684 DDDDDDDDYD
+684 DDDDDDDD

-753 FGGGAIYGH
+753 FGTGAIFGH
-762 VMSRRVATAIIS
+762 VMSRRVATAIVS
-774 SATGIGTIASAVLGI
+774 SATGIETIASVVLGI
-789 LPAVKVISGYLA
+789 LPAVKAISGYLA

-806 YDERSAETNRQLGRQ
+806 YDERSAESNRQLGRQ
-821 TQLLEQAIARL
+821 TELLEQAIARL

-837 SGDGIRFNQAPE
+837 AGDGARFNQAPE

-895 PISLRTHGFAL
+895 PISLRRHGFVE

>member
-37 EGSETVDEGNLVP
+37 EGSETVDEGNLAS
-50 LLGPATTNIKTTKGR
+50 LMGPAPTNIKTSKG
-65 PLVKPLVRQSEA
+65 KPLVEPTV
-77 LQRAIDKAAARGA
+77 DED
-90 PEVSVDPNW
+90 EVM
-99 EGDTELEPSVEE
+99 
-111 NKEKEEAMEEAADD
+111 KEEVDD
-125 RIVIIDR
+125 RISFMDGPIVQE
-132 DRVKDIRVLTDG
+132 IRVITDG
-144 KTAVQLDPISGAMV
+144 KTAVQLDPVSGAMV

-170 RMILG
+170 RMILASI
-175 YVSNM
+175 SNM
-180 MNAVQTIA
+180 RNAVQTIV
-188 PQISDPP
+188 PTINDPP
-195 VDIYVKSEGGGQ
+195 VNIYVKSEGGQ
-207 VRLTRNNVLDL
+207 VQLTGNNVLDL

-226 PAFFDKVVVNIS
+226 PAFFDKVAVNIS
-238 ANTQTSEEK
+238 ADSQTSEEK
-247 KAMTREWCAMVKEII
+247 KVMTREWCVMVKNII
-262 ELRRSLLE
+262 VLRRSLLE
-270 QMEALVRAST
+270 QMEALIRAGT
-280 MTMVTTQ
+280 MTVVTTQ

-307 NRAVSMQ
+307 NRAVTMQ
-314 QLGNLQG
+314 GLGNLQG

-347 LIGLDGTL
+347 IIGLEGTL
-355 KEVAQNNLS
+355 KEVEQNNLN

-371 GLNENFGALM
+371 GLNENFGMLM
-381 KMLTSQRQDMTAT
+381 KMLTSQRQDMSAT

-404 IEAIK
+404 IEEIK
-409 AQGSSLSQEQKD
+409 SQGGALSQEQKD

-444 GEIKKIKEGL
+444 GEIKKVKEEL

-460 IRLLNEAAEG
+460 IRMLNEAVEG

-509 AARYGKVIIENQEMT
+509 AARYGKVIIENQEMM

-544 TVNSQKVQQE
+544 MVNSQKVQQE
-554 RQLEILGAIREAVSR
+554 RQLEILGAIREAVGR
-569 QNLDDVKSLVKNELA
+569 QNLEDVKSLVKDELA
-584 NEMRPPISMA
+584 NEMKPPISMA

-606 GMGKTSGLLIDEIRN
+606 GMGKTRGLLIDEIRN

-643 VPAFVPKKGKF
+643 APAFVPKKGKF

-684 DDDDDDDDYD
+684 DDDDDDDYD

-730 KLVGKVGS
+730 KLVEKVGS
-738 MVLGRERTAALLNSL
+738 MVLGRERTAALVKSL
-753 FGGGAIYGH
+753 FGGGAILGH
-762 VMSRRVATAIIS
+762 IMSRRVATAIIS

-789 LPAVKVISGYLA
+789 LPAVKAISGYLA

-837 SGDGIRFNQAPE
+837 AGDGVRFNQAPE

-895 PISLRTHGFAL
+895 PISLRKHGFAL